1 MIPQDTVNKILDTAQ
16 IVEVVSDFVSLKRRG
31 ANYVACCPFHNEKT
45 PSFSVSPTKGIY
57 HCFGCGKTGS
67 AVRFVMEHESMSY
80 VEALKYLAKKY
91 GIEVREKEETPE
103 EIASRQRRES
113 LMLVLDY
120 TEKFFQ
126 ESLKTQE
133 GRSLGYAYF
142 KSRGLEDATIEK
154 YGLGW
159 SPMKGTA
166 LCEKAVEDGYKPE
179 YLVATGVCIQRD
191 DGSLVDKFRERAMFP
206 IHTVSG
212 RIIGFGG
219 RTLRSDYKERNIGKY
234 VNSPQTEVYDKR
246 TTLYGIYF
254 AKSEIVRKDRCILV
268 EGYLD
273 VLSMHQLGITNVVA
287 SSGTSLTVEQVNL
300 IRKFTENVTIM
311 YDGDAAGIH
320 AAERGIGLCLKG
332 GLNVRVV
339 LIPDGDDPDSFAR
352 KHTLEEVKA
361 FIEEH
366 EQDFISYRTD
376 QLIGDAGNDPIRRAN
391 LVNEIAGTLA
401 LIPDQV
407 KKAMYV
413 QDVSAKFNIDESLVY
428 SKINDAVRT
437 MREEEKKEEMR
448 RQRADA
454 QDGRMTGNIVPGQG
468 NTGPGQDNAGPAS
481 GDAVLPGAYDRDNA
495 VIDSGMS
502 RGNDGPD
509 SGMDR
514 NIAPGARPLY
524 EDPLLLPS
532 EKELTGLILNHGLS
546 LLEFESDSEYFD
558 SQGCVTVADFIR
570 DALEADGHEFG
581 NTILRKIY
589 NEYFD
594 FYDSNPDMTQ
604 DDIVRTMLNGE
615 DTRLADEVASMLSM
629 KHELTVKGLRNS
641 MTATSSF
648 LVMTVPKA
656 ILVYKLLRVKKK
668 EIELAESLQRLRRE
682 DGDNIKEQFEILQQ
696 VQKVNMIRKTIS
708 ERLGR
713 VQ

>member
-120 TEKFFQ
+120 TERFFQ
-126 ESLKTQE
+126 ESLRTQE
-133 GRSLGYAYF
+133 GRNLGYAYF
-142 KSRGLEDATIEK
+142 KSRGLEDSTIEK

-179 YLVATGVCIQRD
+179 YLVATGVCIQKD
-191 DGSLVDKFRERAMFP
+191 DGTLVDKFRERAMFP

-234 VNSPQTEVYDKR
+234 VNSPQTEVYDKK

-254 AKSEIVRKDRCILV
+254 AKSEIARRDRCILV

-287 SSGTSLTVEQVNL
+287 SSGTSLTVEQVSL

-352 KHTLEEVKA
+352 KHTLEEVKS
-361 FIEEH
+361 FIEEN
-366 EQDFISYRTD
+366 ERDFISYRTD
-376 QLIGDAGNDPIRRAN
+376 QLIGDAGSDPVRRSN

-407 KKAMYV
+407 KRAMYV
-413 QDVSAKFNIDESLVY
+413 QDVSTKFNIDESLVY
-428 SKINDAVRT
+428 SKINDAVRA
-437 MREEEKKEEMR
+437 MREEERKEEMR
-448 RQRADA
+448 RQRALEAGSQASAEGGIEDGEQPAGGDGNNAGGDA
-454 QDGRMTGNIVPGQG
+454 
-468 NTGPGQDNAGPAS
+468 GQDRDFNLPGNAG
-481 GDAVLPGAYDRDNA
+481 GA
-495 VIDSGMS
+495 
-502 RGNDGPD
+502 
-509 SGMDR
+509 
-514 NIAPGARPLY
+514 APKPEPLY

-532 EKELTGLILNHGLS
+532 EKELAGLILNHGMS
-546 LLEFESDSEYFD
+546 ELEFETDSEYYDPEGF
-558 SQGCVTVADFIR
+558 VTVADFIR
-570 DALEADGHEFG
+570 DALEVDGHQFS
-581 NTILRKIY
+581 NSIMRKIY
-589 NEYFD
+589 DEYFD
-594 FYDSNPDMTQ
+594 LYDSSPDMTQ
-604 DDIVRTMLNGE
+604 EDIVRTILNGE
-615 DTRLADEVASMLSM
+615 DTRLADEAASMLSM
-629 KHELTVKGLRNS
+629 RHELTVKDLLNS
-641 MTATSSF
+641 MPATSSF
-648 LVMTVPKA
+648 LVRTVPKA
-656 ILVYKLLRVKKK
+656 ILVYKLLRVKKQ
-668 EIELAESLQRLRRE
+668 ELELAAALQKLRRQG
-682 DGDNIKEQFEILQQ
+682 GDNIKEQFGILQQ
-696 VQKVNMIRKTIS
+696 VQKVNMMRKNIS

>member
-91 GIEVREKEETPE
+91 GIEVREKEETAE

-120 TEKFFQ
+120 TERFFQ
-126 ESLKTQE
+126 ESLRTQE
-133 GRSLGYAYF
+133 GRNLGYAYF
-142 KSRGLEDATIEK
+142 KSRGLEDSTIEK

-179 YLVATGVCIQRD
+179 YLVATGVCIQKD
-191 DGSLVDKFRERAMFP
+191 DGTLVDKFRERAMFP

-234 VNSPQTEVYDKR
+234 VNSPQTEVYDKK

-254 AKSEIVRKDRCILV
+254 AKSEIARRDRCILV

-287 SSGTSLTVEQVNL
+287 SSGTSLTVEQVSL

-352 KHTLEEVKA
+352 KHTLEEVKSY
-361 FIEEH
+361 IEEN
-366 EQDFISYRTD
+366 ERDFISYRTD
-376 QLIGDAGNDPIRRAN
+376 QLIGDAGSDPVRRSN

-407 KKAMYV
+407 KRAMYV
-413 QDVSAKFNIDESLVY
+413 QDVSTKFNIDESLVY
-428 SKINDAVRT
+428 SKINDAVRA
-437 MREEEKKEEMR
+437 MREEERKEEMR
-448 RQRADA
+448 RQRALEAGSQASAEGGIEDGAQPAGGDGNNAGGDA
-454 QDGRMTGNIVPGQG
+454 
-468 NTGPGQDNAGPAS
+468 GQDRDFNLSGNAG
-481 GDAVLPGAYDRDNA
+481 GA
-495 VIDSGMS
+495 
-502 RGNDGPD
+502 
-509 SGMDR
+509 
-514 NIAPGARPLY
+514 APKPEPLY

-532 EKELTGLILNHGLS
+532 EKELAGLILNHGMS
-546 LLEFESDSEYFD
+546 ELEFETDSEYYDPEGF
-558 SQGCVTVADFIR
+558 VTVADFIR
-570 DALEADGHEFG
+570 DALEVDGHQFS
-581 NTILRKIY
+581 NSIMRKIY
-589 NEYFD
+589 DEYFD
-594 FYDSNPDMTQ
+594 LYDSSPDMTQ
-604 DDIVRTMLNGE
+604 EDIVRTILNGE
-615 DTRLADEVASMLSM
+615 DTRLADEAASMLSM
-629 KHELTVKGLRNS
+629 RHELTVKDLLNS

-648 LVMTVPKA
+648 LVRTVPKA
-656 ILVYKLLRVKKK
+656 ILVYKLLRVKKQ
-668 EIELAESLQRLRRE
+668 ELELAAALQKLRRQG
-682 DGDNIKEQFEILQQ
+682 GDNIKEQFGILQQ
-696 VQKVNMIRKTIS
+696 VQKVNMMRKKIS

>member
-91 GIEVREKEETPE
+91 GIEVREKEETAE

-120 TEKFFQ
+120 TERFFQ
-126 ESLKTQE
+126 ESLRTQE
-133 GRSLGYAYF
+133 GRNLGYAYF
-142 KSRGLEDATIEK
+142 KSRGLEDSTIEK

-179 YLVATGVCIQRD
+179 YLVATGVCIQKD
-191 DGSLVDKFRERAMFP
+191 DGTLVDKFRERAMFP

-234 VNSPQTEVYDKR
+234 VNSPQTEVYDKK

-254 AKSEIVRKDRCILV
+254 AKSEIARRDRCILV

-287 SSGTSLTVEQVNL
+287 SSGTSLTVEQVSL

-352 KHTLEEVKA
+352 KHTLEEVKS
-361 FIEEH
+361 FIEEN
-366 EQDFISYRTD
+366 ERDFISYRTD
-376 QLIGDAGNDPIRRAN
+376 QLIGDAGSDPVRRSN

-407 KKAMYV
+407 KRAMYV
-413 QDVSAKFNIDESLVY
+413 QDVSTKFNIDESLVY
-428 SKINDAVRT
+428 SKINDAVRA
-437 MREEEKKEEMR
+437 MREEERKEEMR
-448 RQRADA
+448 RQRALEAGSQASAEGGIEDGAQPAGGDGNNAGGDA
-454 QDGRMTGNIVPGQG
+454 
-468 NTGPGQDNAGPAS
+468 GQDRDFNLSGNAG
-481 GDAVLPGAYDRDNA
+481 GAA
-495 VIDSGMS
+495 QK
-502 RGNDGPD
+502 PE
-509 SGMDR
+509 
-514 NIAPGARPLY
+514 PLY

-532 EKELTGLILNHGLS
+532 EKELAGLILNHGMS
-546 LLEFESDSEYFD
+546 ELEFETDSEYYDPEGF
-558 SQGCVTVADFIR
+558 VTVADFIR
-570 DALEADGHEFG
+570 DALEVDGHQFS
-581 NTILRKIY
+581 NSIMRKIY
-589 NEYFD
+589 DEYFD
-594 FYDSNPDMTQ
+594 LYDSSPDMTQ
-604 DDIVRTMLNGE
+604 EDIVRTILNGE
-615 DTRLADEVASMLSM
+615 DTSLADEAASMLSM
-629 KHELTVKGLRNS
+629 RHELTVKDLLNS

-648 LVMTVPKA
+648 LVRTVPKA
-656 ILVYKLLRVKKK
+656 ILVYKLLRVKKQ
-668 EIELAESLQRLRRE
+668 ELELAAALQKLRRQG
-682 DGDNIKEQFEILQQ
+682 GDNIKEQFGILQQ
-696 VQKVNMIRKTIS
+696 VQKVNMMRKNIS

>member
-16 IVEVVSDFVSLKRRG
+16 IVEVISDFVSLKRRG

-126 ESLKTQE
+126 ESLRTQE
-133 GRSLGYAYF
+133 GRNLGYAYF
-142 KSRGLEDATIEK
+142 KSRGLEDSTIEK

-166 LCEKAVEDGYKPE
+166 LCEKAIEDGYKPE
-179 YLVATGVCIQRD
+179 YLVATGVCIQKD

-254 AKSEIVRKDRCILV
+254 AKSEIARRDRCILV

-352 KHTLEEVKA
+352 KHTLEEVKS
-361 FIEEH
+361 FIEEN
-366 EQDFISYRTD
+366 ERDFISYRTD
-376 QLIGDAGNDPIRRAN
+376 QLIGDAGSDPVRRSN

-407 KKAMYV
+407 KRAMYV
-413 QDVSAKFNIDESLVY
+413 QDVSVKFNIDESLVY
-428 SKINDAVRT
+428 SKINEAVRA
-437 MREEEKKEEMR
+437 MREEERKEEMR
-448 RQRADA
+448 RQRALEAGSQASAEGGIEDGAQPAGGDGYNAGGDA
-454 QDGRMTGNIVPGQG
+454 
-468 NTGPGQDNAGPAS
+468 GQDRGYNLSGNAG
-481 GDAVLPGAYDRDNA
+481 GA
-495 VIDSGMS
+495 
-502 RGNDGPD
+502 
-509 SGMDR
+509 
-514 NIAPGARPLY
+514 APRPEPLY

-532 EKELTGLILNHGLS
+532 EKELTGLILNHGMS
-546 LLEFESDSEYFD
+546 ELEFETDSEYYDPEGF
-558 SQGCVTVADFIR
+558 VTVADFIR
-570 DALEADGHEFG
+570 DGLEVDGHQFS
-581 NTILRKIY
+581 NSIMRKIY
-589 NEYFD
+589 DEYFD
-594 FYDSNPDMTQ
+594 LYDSSPDMTQ
-604 DDIVRTMLNGE
+604 EDIVRTILNGE
-615 DTRLADEVASMLSM
+615 DTLVADEAASMLSM
-629 KHELTVKGLRNS
+629 KHELTVSGLRNS

-648 LVMTVPKA
+648 LVLTVPKA
-656 ILVYKLLRVKKK
+656 ILVYKLQRVKKQ
-668 EIELAESLQRLRRE
+668 ELELASALQKLRKQG
-682 DGDNIKEQFEILQQ
+682 GDNIREQFDILQQ
-696 VQKVNMIRKTIS
+696 VQKLNNIRKTIS

>member
-91 GIEVREKEETPE
+91 GIEVREKEETAE

-120 TEKFFQ
+120 TERFFQ
-126 ESLKTQE
+126 ESLRTQE
-133 GRSLGYAYF
+133 GRNLGYAYF
-142 KSRGLEDATIEK
+142 KSRGLEDSTIEK

-166 LCEKAVEDGYKPE
+166 LCEKALEDGYKPE
-179 YLVATGVCIQRD
+179 YLVATGVCIQKD
-191 DGSLVDKFRERAMFP
+191 DGTLVDKFRERAMFP

-234 VNSPQTEVYDKR
+234 VNSPQTEVYDKK

-254 AKSEIVRKDRCILV
+254 AKSEIARRDRCILV

-287 SSGTSLTVEQVNL
+287 SSGTSLTVEQVSL

-352 KHTLEEVKA
+352 KHTLEEVKS
-361 FIEEH
+361 FIEEN
-366 EQDFISYRTD
+366 ERDFISYRTD
-376 QLIGDAGNDPIRRAN
+376 QLIGDAGSDPVRRSN

-407 KKAMYV
+407 KRAMYV
-413 QDVSAKFNIDESLVY
+413 QDVSTKFNIDESLVY
-428 SKINDAVRT
+428 SKINDAVRA
-437 MREEEKKEEMR
+437 MREEERKEEMR
-448 RQRADA
+448 RQRALEAGSQASAEGGIEDGAQPAGGDGNNAGGDA
-454 QDGRMTGNIVPGQG
+454 
-468 NTGPGQDNAGPAS
+468 GQDRDFNLPGNAG
-481 GDAVLPGAYDRDNA
+481 GA
-495 VIDSGMS
+495 
-502 RGNDGPD
+502 
-509 SGMDR
+509 
-514 NIAPGARPLY
+514 APKPEPLY

-532 EKELTGLILNHGLS
+532 EKELAGLILNHGMS
-546 LLEFESDSEYFD
+546 ELEFETDSEYYDPEGF
-558 SQGCVTVADFIR
+558 VTVADFIR
-570 DALEADGHEFG
+570 DALEVDGHQFS
-581 NTILRKIY
+581 NSIMRKIY
-589 NEYFD
+589 DEYFD
-594 FYDSNPDMTQ
+594 LYDSSPDMTQ
-604 DDIVRTMLNGE
+604 EDIVRTILNGE
-615 DTRLADEVASMLSM
+615 DTRLADEAASMLSM
-629 KHELTVKGLRNS
+629 RHELTVKDLLNS

-648 LVMTVPKA
+648 LVRTVPKA
-656 ILVYKLLRVKKK
+656 ILVYKLLRVKKQ
-668 EIELAESLQRLRRE
+668 ELELAAALQKLRRQG
-682 DGDNIKEQFEILQQ
+682 GDNIKEQFGILQQ
-696 VQKVNMIRKTIS
+696 VQKVNMMRKKIS

>member
-16 IVEVVSDFVSLKRRG
+16 IVEVISDFVSLKRRG

-91 GIEVREKEETPE
+91 GIEVREKEETAE

-120 TEKFFQ
+120 TERFFQ
-126 ESLKTQE
+126 ESLRTQE
-133 GRSLGYAYF
+133 GRNLGYAYF
-142 KSRGLEDATIEK
+142 KSRGLEDSTIEK

-166 LCEKAVEDGYKPE
+166 LCEKAIEDGYKPE
-179 YLVATGVCIQRD
+179 YLVATGVCIQKD
-191 DGSLVDKFRERAMFP
+191 DGTLVDKFRERAMFP

-234 VNSPQTEVYDKR
+234 VNSPQTEVYDKK

-254 AKSEIVRKDRCILV
+254 AKSEIARRDRCILV

-287 SSGTSLTVEQVNL
+287 SSGTSLTVEQVSL

-352 KHTLEEVKA
+352 KHTLEEVKS
-361 FIEEH
+361 FIEEN
-366 EQDFISYRTD
+366 ERDFISYRTD
-376 QLIGDAGNDPIRRAN
+376 QLIGDAGSDPVRRSN

-407 KKAMYV
+407 KRAMYV
-413 QDVSAKFNIDESLVY
+413 QDVSTKFNIDESLVY
-428 SKINDAVRT
+428 SKINDAVRA
-437 MREEEKKEEMR
+437 MREEERKEEMR
-448 RQRADA
+448 RQRALEAGSQASAEGGIEDGAQPAGGDGNNAGGDA
-454 QDGRMTGNIVPGQG
+454 
-468 NTGPGQDNAGPAS
+468 GQDRDFNLSGNAG
-481 GDAVLPGAYDRDNA
+481 GA
-495 VIDSGMS
+495 
-502 RGNDGPD
+502 
-509 SGMDR
+509 
-514 NIAPGARPLY
+514 APKPEPLY

-532 EKELTGLILNHGLS
+532 EKELAGLILNHGMS
-546 LLEFESDSEYFD
+546 ELEFETDSEYYDPEGF
-558 SQGCVTVADFIR
+558 VTVADFIR
-570 DALEADGHEFG
+570 DALEVDGHQFS
-581 NTILRKIY
+581 NSIMRKIY
-589 NEYFD
+589 DEYFD
-594 FYDSNPDMTQ
+594 LYDSSPDMTQ
-604 DDIVRTMLNGE
+604 EDIVRTILNGE
-615 DTRLADEVASMLSM
+615 DTRLADEAASMLSM
-629 KHELTVKGLRNS
+629 RHELTVKDLLNS

-648 LVMTVPKA
+648 LVRTVPKA
-656 ILVYKLLRVKKK
+656 ILVYKLLRVKKQ
-668 EIELAESLQRLRRE
+668 ELELAAALQKLRRQG
-682 DGDNIKEQFEILQQ
+682 GDNIKEQFGILQQ
-696 VQKVNMIRKTIS
+696 VQKVNMMRKNIS

>member
-91 GIEVREKEETPE
+91 GIEVREKEETAE

-120 TEKFFQ
+120 TERFFQ
-126 ESLKTQE
+126 ESLRTQE
-133 GRSLGYAYF
+133 GRNLGYAYF
-142 KSRGLEDATIEK
+142 KSRGLEDSTIEK

-179 YLVATGVCIQRD
+179 YLVATGVCIQKD
-191 DGSLVDKFRERAMFP
+191 DGTLVDKFRERAMFP

-234 VNSPQTEVYDKR
+234 VNSPQTEVYDKK

-254 AKSEIVRKDRCILV
+254 AKSEIARRDRCILV

-287 SSGTSLTVEQVNL
+287 SSGTSLTVEQVSL

-352 KHTLEEVKA
+352 KHTLEEVKS
-361 FIEEH
+361 FIEEN
-366 EQDFISYRTD
+366 ERDFISYRTD
-376 QLIGDAGNDPIRRAN
+376 QLIGDAGSDPVRRSN

-407 KKAMYV
+407 KRAMYV
-413 QDVSAKFNIDESLVY
+413 QDVSTKFNIDESLVY
-428 SKINDAVRT
+428 SKINDAVRA
-437 MREEEKKEEMR
+437 MREEERKEEMR
-448 RQRADA
+448 RQRALEAGSQASAEGGIEDGAQPAGGDGNNAGVDA
-454 QDGRMTGNIVPGQG
+454 
-468 NTGPGQDNAGPAS
+468 GQDRDFNLSGNAG
-481 GDAVLPGAYDRDNA
+481 GA
-495 VIDSGMS
+495 
-502 RGNDGPD
+502 
-509 SGMDR
+509 
-514 NIAPGARPLY
+514 APKPEPLY

-532 EKELTGLILNHGLS
+532 EKELAGLILNHGMS
-546 LLEFESDSEYFD
+546 ELEFETDSEYYDPEGF
-558 SQGCVTVADFIR
+558 VTVADFIR
-570 DALEADGHEFG
+570 DALEVDGHQFS
-581 NTILRKIY
+581 NSIMRKIY
-589 NEYFD
+589 DEYFD
-594 FYDSNPDMTQ
+594 LYDSSPDMTQ
-604 DDIVRTMLNGE
+604 EDIVRTILNGE
-615 DTRLADEVASMLSM
+615 DTRLADEAASMLSM
-629 KHELTVKGLRNS
+629 RHELTVKDLLNS

-648 LVMTVPKA
+648 LVRTVPKA
-656 ILVYKLLRVKKK
+656 ILVYKLLRVKKQ
-668 EIELAESLQRLRRE
+668 ELELAAALQKLRRQG
-682 DGDNIKEQFEILQQ
+682 GDNIKEQFGILQQ
-696 VQKVNMIRKTIS
+696 VQKVNMMRKKIS
-708 ERLGR
+708 ELLGR

>member
-16 IVEVVSDFVSLKRRG
+16 IVEVISDFVSLKRRG

-120 TEKFFQ
+120 TERFFQ
-126 ESLKTQE
+126 ESLRTQE
-133 GRSLGYAYF
+133 GRNLGYAYF
-142 KSRGLEDATIEK
+142 KSRGLEDSTIEK

-166 LCEKAVEDGYKPE
+166 LCEKAIEDGYKPE
-179 YLVATGVCIQRD
+179 YLVATGVCIQKD

-254 AKSEIVRKDRCILV
+254 AKSEIARRDRCILV

-352 KHTLEEVKA
+352 KHTLEEVKS
-361 FIEEH
+361 FIEEN
-366 EQDFISYRTD
+366 ERDFISYRTD
-376 QLIGDAGNDPIRRAN
+376 QLIGDAGSDPVRRSN

-407 KKAMYV
+407 KRAMYV
-413 QDVSAKFNIDESLVY
+413 QDVSVKFNIDESLVY
-428 SKINDAVRT
+428 SKINEAVRA
-437 MREEEKKEEMR
+437 MREEERKEEMR
-448 RQRADA
+448 RQRALEAGSQASAEGGIGDGLQPAGGDGYNAGGDA
-454 QDGRMTGNIVPGQG
+454 
-468 NTGPGQDNAGPAS
+468 GQDRGYNLSGNAG
-481 GDAVLPGAYDRDNA
+481 GA
-495 VIDSGMS
+495 
-502 RGNDGPD
+502 
-509 SGMDR
+509 
-514 NIAPGARPLY
+514 APRPEPLY

-532 EKELTGLILNHGLS
+532 EKELTGLILNHGMS
-546 LLEFESDSEYFD
+546 ELEFETDSEYYDPEGF
-558 SQGCVTVADFIR
+558 VTVADFIR
-570 DALEADGHEFG
+570 DGLEVDGHQFS
-581 NTILRKIY
+581 NSIMRKIY
-589 NEYFD
+589 DEYFD
-594 FYDSNPDMTQ
+594 LYDSSPDMTQ
-604 DDIVRTMLNGE
+604 EDIVRTILNGE
-615 DTRLADEVASMLSM
+615 DTLVADEAASMLSM
-629 KHELTVKGLRNS
+629 KHELTVSGLRNS

-648 LVMTVPKA
+648 LVLTVPKA
-656 ILVYKLLRVKKK
+656 ILVYKLQRVKKQ
-668 EIELAESLQRLRRE
+668 ELELAAALQKLRKQG
-682 DGDNIKEQFEILQQ
+682 GDNIREQFDILQQ
-696 VQKVNMIRKTIS
+696 VQKLNNIRKTIS

>member
-91 GIEVREKEETPE
+91 GIEVREKEETAE

-120 TEKFFQ
+120 TERFFQ
-126 ESLKTQE
+126 ESLRTQE
-133 GRSLGYAYF
+133 GRNLGYAYF
-142 KSRGLEDATIEK
+142 KSRGLEDSTIEK

-179 YLVATGVCIQRD
+179 YLVATGVCIQKD
-191 DGSLVDKFRERAMFP
+191 DGTLVDKFRERAMFP

-234 VNSPQTEVYDKR
+234 VNSPQTEVYDKK

-254 AKSEIVRKDRCILV
+254 AKSEIARRDRCILV

-287 SSGTSLTVEQVNL
+287 SSGTSLTVEQVSL

-352 KHTLEEVKA
+352 KHTLEEVKS
-361 FIEEH
+361 FIEEN
-366 EQDFISYRTD
+366 ERDFISYRTD
-376 QLIGDAGNDPIRRAN
+376 QLIGDAGSDPVRRSN

-407 KKAMYV
+407 KRAMYV
-413 QDVSAKFNIDESLVY
+413 QDVSTKFNIDESLVY
-428 SKINDAVRT
+428 SKINEAVRA
-437 MREEEKKEEMR
+437 MREEERKEEMR
-448 RQRADA
+448 RQRALEAGSQASAEGGIEDGAQPAGGDGNNAGGDA
-454 QDGRMTGNIVPGQG
+454 
-468 NTGPGQDNAGPAS
+468 GQDRDFNLPGNAG
-481 GDAVLPGAYDRDNA
+481 GA
-495 VIDSGMS
+495 
-502 RGNDGPD
+502 
-509 SGMDR
+509 
-514 NIAPGARPLY
+514 APKPEPLY

-532 EKELTGLILNHGLS
+532 EKELAGLILNHGMS
-546 LLEFESDSEYFD
+546 ELEFETDSEYYDPEGF
-558 SQGCVTVADFIR
+558 VTVADFIR
-570 DALEADGHEFG
+570 DALEVDGHQFS
-581 NTILRKIY
+581 NSIMRKIY
-589 NEYFD
+589 DEYFD
-594 FYDSNPDMTQ
+594 LYDSSPDMTQ
-604 DDIVRTMLNGE
+604 EDIVRTILNGE
-615 DTRLADEVASMLSM
+615 DTRLADEAASMLSM
-629 KHELTVKGLRNS
+629 RHELTVKDLLNS

-648 LVMTVPKA
+648 LVRTVPKA
-656 ILVYKLLRVKKK
+656 ILVYKLLRVKKQ
-668 EIELAESLQRLRRE
+668 ELELAAALQKLRRQG
-682 DGDNIKEQFEILQQ
+682 GDNIKEQFGILQQ
-696 VQKVNMIRKTIS
+696 VQKVNMMRKNIS

>member
-16 IVEVVSDFVSLKRRG
+16 IVEVISDFVSLKRRG

-91 GIEVREKEETPE
+91 GIEVREKEETAE

-120 TEKFFQ
+120 TERFFQ
-126 ESLKTQE
+126 ESLRTQE
-133 GRSLGYAYF
+133 GRNLGYAYF
-142 KSRGLEDATIEK
+142 KSRGLEDSTIEK

-179 YLVATGVCIQRD
+179 YLVATGVCIQKD
-191 DGSLVDKFRERAMFP
+191 DGTLVDKFRERAMFP

-234 VNSPQTEVYDKR
+234 VNSPQTEVYDKK

-254 AKSEIVRKDRCILV
+254 AKSEIARRDRCILV

-287 SSGTSLTVEQVNL
+287 SSGTSLTVEQVSL

-352 KHTLEEVKA
+352 KHTLEEVKS
-361 FIEEH
+361 FIEEN
-366 EQDFISYRTD
+366 ERDFISYRTD
-376 QLIGDAGNDPIRRAN
+376 QLIGDAGSDPVRRSN

-407 KKAMYV
+407 KRAMYV
-413 QDVSAKFNIDESLVY
+413 QDVSTKFNIDESLVY
-428 SKINDAVRT
+428 SKINDAVRA
-437 MREEEKKEEMR
+437 MREEERKEEMR
-448 RQRADA
+448 RQRALEAGSQASAEGGIEDGAQPAGGDGNNAGGDA
-454 QDGRMTGNIVPGQG
+454 
-468 NTGPGQDNAGPAS
+468 GQDRDFNLPGNAG
-481 GDAVLPGAYDRDNA
+481 GA
-495 VIDSGMS
+495 
-502 RGNDGPD
+502 
-509 SGMDR
+509 
-514 NIAPGARPLY
+514 APKPEPLY

-532 EKELTGLILNHGLS
+532 EKELAGLILNHGMS
-546 LLEFESDSEYFD
+546 ELEFETDSEYYDPEGF
-558 SQGCVTVADFIR
+558 VTVADFIR
-570 DALEADGHEFG
+570 DALEVDGHQFS
-581 NTILRKIY
+581 NSIMRKIY
-589 NEYFD
+589 DEYFD
-594 FYDSNPDMTQ
+594 LYDSSPDMTQ
-604 DDIVRTMLNGE
+604 EDIVRTILNGE
-615 DTRLADEVASMLSM
+615 DTRLADEAASMLSM
-629 KHELTVKGLRNS
+629 GHELTVKDLLNS

-648 LVMTVPKA
+648 LVRTVPKA
-656 ILVYKLLRVKKK
+656 ILVYKLLRVKKQ
-668 EIELAESLQRLRRE
+668 ELELAAALQKLRRQG
-682 DGDNIKEQFEILQQ
+682 GDNIKEQFGILQQ
-696 VQKVNMIRKTIS
+696 VQKVNMMRKNIS

>member
-120 TEKFFQ
+120 TERFFQ
-126 ESLKTQE
+126 ESLRTQE
-133 GRSLGYAYF
+133 GRNLGYAYF
-142 KSRGLEDATIEK
+142 KSRGLEDSTIEK

-166 LCEKAVEDGYKPE
+166 LCEKALEEGYKPE
-179 YLVATGVCIQRD
+179 YLVATGVCIQKD
-191 DGSLVDKFRERAMFP
+191 AGTLVDKFRERAMFP

-234 VNSPQTEVYDKR
+234 VNSPQTEVYDKK

-254 AKSEIVRKDRCILV
+254 AKSEIARRDRCILV

-287 SSGTSLTVEQVNL
+287 SSGTSLTVEQVSL

-352 KHTLEEVKA
+352 KHTLEEVKS
-361 FIEEH
+361 FIEEN
-366 EQDFISYRTD
+366 ERDFISYRTD
-376 QLIGDAGNDPIRRAN
+376 QLIGDAGSDPVRRSN

-407 KKAMYV
+407 KRAMYV
-413 QDVSAKFNIDESLVY
+413 QDVSTKFNIDESLVY
-428 SKINDAVRT
+428 SKINDAVRA
-437 MREEEKKEEMR
+437 MREEERKEEMR
-448 RQRADA
+448 RQRALEAGLHTSAEGGMEDGAQPAGGDGYNAGGDA
-454 QDGRMTGNIVPGQG
+454 
-468 NTGPGQDNAGPAS
+468 GQDRDFNLPGNAG
-481 GDAVLPGAYDRDNA
+481 GA
-495 VIDSGMS
+495 
-502 RGNDGPD
+502 
-509 SGMDR
+509 
-514 NIAPGARPLY
+514 APKPEPLY

-532 EKELTGLILNHGLS
+532 EKELAGLILNHGMS
-546 LLEFESDSEYFD
+546 ELEFETDSEYYDPEGF
-558 SQGCVTVADFIR
+558 VTVADFIR
-570 DALEADGHEFG
+570 DALEVDGHQFS
-581 NTILRKIY
+581 NSILRKIY
-589 NEYFD
+589 DEYFD
-594 FYDSNPDMTQ
+594 LYDSSPDMTQ
-604 DDIVRTMLNGE
+604 EDIVRTILNGE
-615 DTRLADEVASMLSM
+615 DTRLADEAASMLSM
-629 KHELTVKGLRNS
+629 RHELTVKDLLNS

-648 LVMTVPKA
+648 LVRTVPKA
-656 ILVYKLLRVKKK
+656 ILVYKLLRVKKQ
-668 EIELAESLQRLRRE
+668 ELELAAALQKLRRQG
-682 DGDNIKEQFEILQQ
+682 GDNIREQFGILQQ
-696 VQKVNMIRKTIS
+696 VQKVNMMRKKIS
-708 ERLGR
+708 ELLGR

>member
-120 TEKFFQ
+120 TERFFQ
-126 ESLKTQE
+126 ESLRTQE
-133 GRSLGYAYF
+133 GRNLGYAYF
-142 KSRGLEDATIEK
+142 KSRGLEDSTIEK

-179 YLVATGVCIQRD
+179 YLVATGVCIQKD
-191 DGSLVDKFRERAMFP
+191 DGTLVDKFRERAMFP

-234 VNSPQTEVYDKR
+234 VNSPQTEVYDKK

-254 AKSEIVRKDRCILV
+254 AKSEIARRDRCILV

-287 SSGTSLTVEQVNL
+287 SSGTSLTVEQVSL

-352 KHTLEEVKA
+352 KHTLEEVKS
-361 FIEEH
+361 FIEEN
-366 EQDFISYRTD
+366 ERDFISYRTD
-376 QLIGDAGNDPIRRAN
+376 QLIGDAGSDPVRRSN

-407 KKAMYV
+407 KRAMYV
-413 QDVSAKFNIDESLVY
+413 QDVSTKFNIDESLVY
-428 SKINDAVRT
+428 SKINDAVRA
-437 MREEEKKEEMR
+437 MREEERKEEMR
-448 RQRADA
+448 RQRALEAGSQASAEGGIEDGA
-454 QDGRMTGNIVPGQG
+454 QPAGGDVN
-468 NTGPGQDNAGPAS
+468 NTGGDAGQDRDFNLSGNAG
-481 GDAVLPGAYDRDNA
+481 GA
-495 VIDSGMS
+495 
-502 RGNDGPD
+502 
-509 SGMDR
+509 
-514 NIAPGARPLY
+514 APKPEPLY

-532 EKELTGLILNHGLS
+532 EKELAGLILNHGMS
-546 LLEFESDSEYFD
+546 ELEFETDSEYYDPEGF
-558 SQGCVTVADFIR
+558 VTVADFIR
-570 DALEADGHEFG
+570 DALEVDGHQFS
-581 NTILRKIY
+581 NSIMRKIY
-589 NEYFD
+589 DEYFD
-594 FYDSNPDMTQ
+594 LYDSSPDMTQ
-604 DDIVRTMLNGE
+604 EDIVRTILNGE
-615 DTRLADEVASMLSM
+615 DTRLADEAASMLSM
-629 KHELTVKGLRNS
+629 RHELTVKDLLNS

-648 LVMTVPKA
+648 LVRTVPKA
-656 ILVYKLLRVKKK
+656 ILVYKLLRVKKQ
-668 EIELAESLQRLRRE
+668 ELELAAALQKLRRQG
-682 DGDNIKEQFEILQQ
+682 GDNIKEQFGILQQ
-696 VQKVNMIRKTIS
+696 VQKVNMMRKNIS

>member
-16 IVEVVSDFVSLKRRG
+16 IVEVISDFVSLKRRG

-126 ESLKTQE
+126 ESLRTQE
-133 GRSLGYAYF
+133 GRNLGYAYF
-142 KSRGLEDATIEK
+142 KSRGLEDSTIEK

-166 LCEKAVEDGYKPE
+166 LCEKAIEDGYKPE
-179 YLVATGVCIQRD
+179 YLVATGVCIQKD
-191 DGSLVDKFRERAMFP
+191 DGTLVDKFRERAMFP

-254 AKSEIVRKDRCILV
+254 AKSEIARRDRCILV

-352 KHTLEEVKA
+352 KHTLEEVKS
-361 FIEEH
+361 FIEEN
-366 EQDFISYRTD
+366 ERDFISYRTD
-376 QLIGDAGNDPIRRAN
+376 QLIGDAGSDPVRRSN

-407 KKAMYV
+407 KRAMYV
-413 QDVSAKFNIDESLVY
+413 QDVSVKFNIDESLVY
-428 SKINDAVRT
+428 SKINEAVRA
-437 MREEEKKEEMR
+437 MREEERKEEMR
-448 RQRADA
+448 RQRALEAGSQASAEGGIGDGAQPAGGDGYNAGGDA
-454 QDGRMTGNIVPGQG
+454 
-468 NTGPGQDNAGPAS
+468 GQDRGYNLSGNAG
-481 GDAVLPGAYDRDNA
+481 GA
-495 VIDSGMS
+495 
-502 RGNDGPD
+502 
-509 SGMDR
+509 
-514 NIAPGARPLY
+514 APRPEPLY

-532 EKELTGLILNHGLS
+532 EKELTGLILNHGMS
-546 LLEFESDSEYFD
+546 ELEFETDSEYYDPEGF
-558 SQGCVTVADFIR
+558 VTVADFIR
-570 DALEADGHEFG
+570 DGLEVDGHQFS
-581 NTILRKIY
+581 NSIMRKIY
-589 NEYFD
+589 DEYFD
-594 FYDSNPDMTQ
+594 LYDSSPDMTQ
-604 DDIVRTMLNGE
+604 EDIVRTILNGE
-615 DTRLADEVASMLSM
+615 DTLVADEAASMLSM
-629 KHELTVKGLRNS
+629 KHELTVSGLRNS

-648 LVMTVPKA
+648 LVLTVPKA
-656 ILVYKLLRVKKK
+656 ILVYKLQRVKKQ
-668 EIELAESLQRLRRE
+668 ELELASALQKLRKQG
-682 DGDNIKEQFEILQQ
+682 GDNIREQFDILQQ
-696 VQKVNMIRKTIS
+696 VQKLNNIRKTIS

>member
-120 TEKFFQ
+120 TERFFQ
-126 ESLKTQE
+126 ESLRTQE
-133 GRSLGYAYF
+133 GRNLGYAYF
-142 KSRGLEDATIEK
+142 KSRGLEDSTIEK

-179 YLVATGVCIQRD
+179 YLVATGVCIQKD
-191 DGSLVDKFRERAMFP
+191 DGTLVDKFRERAMFP

-234 VNSPQTEVYDKR
+234 VNSPQTEVYDKK

-254 AKSEIVRKDRCILV
+254 AKSEIARRDRCILV

-287 SSGTSLTVEQVNL
+287 SSGTSLTVEQVSL

-352 KHTLEEVKA
+352 KHTLEEVKS
-361 FIEEH
+361 FIEEN
-366 EQDFISYRTD
+366 ERDFISYRTD
-376 QLIGDAGNDPIRRAN
+376 QLIGDAGSDPVRRSN

-407 KKAMYV
+407 KRAMYV
-413 QDVSAKFNIDESLVY
+413 QDVSTKFNIDESLVY
-428 SKINDAVRT
+428 SKINDAVRA
-437 MREEEKKEEMR
+437 MREEERKEEMR
-448 RQRADA
+448 RQRALEAGSQASAEGGIEDGA
-454 QDGRMTGNIVPGQG
+454 QPAGGDVN
-468 NTGPGQDNAGPAS
+468 NTGGDAGQDRDFNLSGNAG
-481 GDAVLPGAYDRDNA
+481 GA
-495 VIDSGMS
+495 
-502 RGNDGPD
+502 
-509 SGMDR
+509 
-514 NIAPGARPLY
+514 APKPEPLY

-532 EKELTGLILNHGLS
+532 EKELAGLILNHGMS
-546 LLEFESDSEYFD
+546 ELEFETDSEYYDPEGF
-558 SQGCVTVADFIR
+558 VTVADFIR
-570 DALEADGHEFG
+570 DALEVDGHQFS
-581 NTILRKIY
+581 NSIMRKIY
-589 NEYFD
+589 DEYFD
-594 FYDSNPDMTQ
+594 LYDSSPDMTQ
-604 DDIVRTMLNGE
+604 EDIVRTILNGE
-615 DTRLADEVASMLSM
+615 DTRLADEAASMLSM
-629 KHELTVKGLRNS
+629 GHELTVKDLLNS

-648 LVMTVPKA
+648 LVRTVPKA
-656 ILVYKLLRVKKK
+656 ILVYKLLRVKKQ
-668 EIELAESLQRLRRE
+668 ELELAAALQKLRRQG
-682 DGDNIKEQFEILQQ
+682 GDNIKEQFGILQQ
-696 VQKVNMIRKTIS
+696 VQKVNMMRKNIS

>member
-91 GIEVREKEETPE
+91 GIEVREKEETAE

-120 TEKFFQ
+120 TERFFQ
-126 ESLKTQE
+126 ESLRTQE
-133 GRSLGYAYF
+133 GRNLGYAYF
-142 KSRGLEDATIEK
+142 KSRGLEDSTIEK

-179 YLVATGVCIQRD
+179 YLVATGVCIQKD
-191 DGSLVDKFRERAMFP
+191 DGTLVDKFRERAMFP

-234 VNSPQTEVYDKR
+234 VNSPQTEVYDKK

-254 AKSEIVRKDRCILV
+254 AKSEIARRDRCILV

-287 SSGTSLTVEQVNL
+287 SSGTSLTVEQVSL

-352 KHTLEEVKA
+352 KHTLEEVKS
-361 FIEEH
+361 FIEEN
-366 EQDFISYRTD
+366 ERDFISYRTD
-376 QLIGDAGNDPIRRAN
+376 QLIGDAGSDPVRRSN

-407 KKAMYV
+407 KRAMYV
-413 QDVSAKFNIDESLVY
+413 QDVSTKFNIDESLVY
-428 SKINDAVRT
+428 SKINDAVRA
-437 MREEEKKEEMR
+437 MREEERKEEMR
-448 RQRADA
+448 RQRALEAGSQASAEGGIEDGAQPAGGDGNNAGGDA
-454 QDGRMTGNIVPGQG
+454 
-468 NTGPGQDNAGPAS
+468 GQD
-481 GDAVLPGAYDRDNA
+481 RDFNL
-495 VIDSGMS
+495 S
-502 RGNDGPD
+502 GNDG
-509 SGMDR
+509 GA
-514 NIAPGARPLY
+514 APKPEPLY

-532 EKELTGLILNHGLS
+532 EKELAGLILNHGMS
-546 LLEFESDSEYFD
+546 ELEFETDSEYYDPEGF
-558 SQGCVTVADFIR
+558 VTVADFIR
-570 DALEADGHEFG
+570 DALEVDGHQFS
-581 NTILRKIY
+581 NSIMRKIY
-589 NEYFD
+589 DEYFD
-594 FYDSNPDMTQ
+594 LYDSSPDMTQ
-604 DDIVRTMLNGE
+604 EDIVRTILNGE
-615 DTRLADEVASMLSM
+615 DTRLADEAASMLSM
-629 KHELTVKGLRNS
+629 RHELTVKDLLNS

-648 LVMTVPKA
+648 LVRTVPKA

-668 EIELAESLQRLRRE
+668 ELELAAALQKLRRQG
-682 DGDNIKEQFEILQQ
+682 GDNIKEQFGILQQ
-696 VQKVNMIRKTIS
+696 VQKVNMMRKNIS

>member
-91 GIEVREKEETPE
+91 GIEVREKEETAE

-120 TEKFFQ
+120 TERFFQ
-126 ESLKTQE
+126 ESLRTQE
-133 GRSLGYAYF
+133 GRNLGYAYF
-142 KSRGLEDATIEK
+142 KSRGLEDSTIEK

-179 YLVATGVCIQRD
+179 YLVATGVCIQKD
-191 DGSLVDKFRERAMFP
+191 DGTLVDKFRERAMFP

-254 AKSEIVRKDRCILV
+254 AKSEIARRDRCILV

-287 SSGTSLTVEQVNL
+287 SSGTSLTVEQVSL

-352 KHTLEEVKA
+352 KHTLEEVKS
-361 FIEEH
+361 FIEEN
-366 EQDFISYRTD
+366 ERDFISYRTD
-376 QLIGDAGNDPIRRAN
+376 QLIGDAGSDPVRRSN

-407 KKAMYV
+407 KRAMYV
-413 QDVSAKFNIDESLVY
+413 QDVSTKFNIDESLVY
-428 SKINDAVRT
+428 SKINDAVRA
-437 MREEEKKEEMR
+437 MREEERKEEMR
-448 RQRADA
+448 RQRALEAGSQASAEGGIEDGA
-454 QDGRMTGNIVPGQG
+454 QPAGGDVN
-468 NTGPGQDNAGPAS
+468 NTGGDAGQDRDFNLSGNAG
-481 GDAVLPGAYDRDNA
+481 GA
-495 VIDSGMS
+495 
-502 RGNDGPD
+502 
-509 SGMDR
+509 
-514 NIAPGARPLY
+514 APKPEPLY

-532 EKELTGLILNHGLS
+532 EKELAGLILNHGMS
-546 LLEFESDSEYFD
+546 ELEFETDSEYYDPEGF
-558 SQGCVTVADFIR
+558 VTVADFIR
-570 DALEADGHEFG
+570 DALEVDGHQFS
-581 NTILRKIY
+581 NSIMRKIY
-589 NEYFD
+589 DEYFD
-594 FYDSNPDMTQ
+594 LYDSSPDMTQ
-604 DDIVRTMLNGE
+604 EDIVRTILNGE
-615 DTRLADEVASMLSM
+615 DTRLADEAASMLSM
-629 KHELTVKGLRNS
+629 RHELTVKDLLNS

-648 LVMTVPKA
+648 LVRTVPKA
-656 ILVYKLLRVKKK
+656 ILVYKLLRVKKQ
-668 EIELAESLQRLRRE
+668 ELELAAALQKLRRQG
-682 DGDNIKEQFEILQQ
+682 GDNIKEQFGILQQ
-696 VQKVNMIRKTIS
+696 VQKVNMMRKNIS

>member
-80 VEALKYLAKKY
+80 VEALKYLARKY
-91 GIEVREKEETPE
+91 GIEVREKEETAE

-120 TEKFFQ
+120 TERFFQ
-126 ESLKTQE
+126 ESLRTQE
-133 GRSLGYAYF
+133 GRNLGYAYF
-142 KSRGLEDATIEK
+142 KSRGLEDSTIEK

-179 YLVATGVCIQRD
+179 YLVATGVCIQKD
-191 DGSLVDKFRERAMFP
+191 DGTLVDKFRERAMFP

-234 VNSPQTEVYDKR
+234 VNSPQTEVYDKK

-254 AKSEIVRKDRCILV
+254 AKSEIARRDRCILV

-287 SSGTSLTVEQVNL
+287 SSGTSLTVEQVSL

-352 KHTLEEVKA
+352 KHTLEEVKS
-361 FIEEH
+361 FIEEN
-366 EQDFISYRTD
+366 ERDFISYRTD
-376 QLIGDAGNDPIRRAN
+376 QLIGDAGSDPVRRSN

-407 KKAMYV
+407 KRAMYV
-413 QDVSAKFNIDESLVY
+413 QDVSTKFNIDESLVY
-428 SKINDAVRT
+428 SKINDAVRA
-437 MREEEKKEEMR
+437 MREEERKEEMR
-448 RQRADA
+448 RQRALEAGSQASAEGGIEDGAQPAGGDGNNAGGDA
-454 QDGRMTGNIVPGQG
+454 
-468 NTGPGQDNAGPAS
+468 GQDRDFNLSGNAG
-481 GDAVLPGAYDRDNA
+481 GA
-495 VIDSGMS
+495 
-502 RGNDGPD
+502 
-509 SGMDR
+509 
-514 NIAPGARPLY
+514 APKPEPLY

-532 EKELTGLILNHGLS
+532 EKELAGLILNHGMS
-546 LLEFESDSEYFD
+546 ELEFETDSEYYDPEGF
-558 SQGCVTVADFIR
+558 VTVADFIR
-570 DALEADGHEFG
+570 DALEVDGHQFS
-581 NTILRKIY
+581 NSIMRKIY
-589 NEYFD
+589 DEYFD
-594 FYDSNPDMTQ
+594 LYDSSPDMTQ
-604 DDIVRTMLNGE
+604 EDIVRTILNGE
-615 DTRLADEVASMLSM
+615 DTRLADEAASMLSM
-629 KHELTVKGLRNS
+629 RHELTVKDLLNS

-648 LVMTVPKA
+648 LVRTVPKA
-656 ILVYKLLRVKKK
+656 ILVYKLLRVKKQ
-668 EIELAESLQRLRRE
+668 ELELAAALQKLRRQG
-682 DGDNIKEQFEILQQ
+682 GDNIKEQFGILQQ
-696 VQKVNMIRKTIS
+696 VQKVNMMRKNIS

>member
-16 IVEVVSDFVSLKRRG
+16 IVEVISDFVSLKRRG

-120 TEKFFQ
+120 TERFFQ
-126 ESLKTQE
+126 ESLRTHE
-133 GRSLGYAYF
+133 GRNLGYAYF
-142 KSRGLEDATIEK
+142 KSRGLEDSTIEK

-166 LCEKAVEDGYKPE
+166 LCEKAIEDGYKPE
-179 YLVATGVCIQRD
+179 YLVATGVCIQKD
-191 DGSLVDKFRERAMFP
+191 DGTLVDKFRERAMFP

-234 VNSPQTEVYDKR
+234 VNSPQTEVYDKK

-254 AKSEIVRKDRCILV
+254 AKSEIARRDRCILV

-352 KHTLEEVKA
+352 KHTLEEVKS
-361 FIEEH
+361 FIEEN
-366 EQDFISYRTD
+366 ERDFISYRTD
-376 QLIGDAGNDPIRRAN
+376 QLIGDAGSDPVRRSN

-407 KKAMYV
+407 KRAMYV
-413 QDVSAKFNIDESLVY
+413 QDVSVKFNIDESLVY
-428 SKINDAVRT
+428 SKINEAVRA
-437 MREEEKKEEMR
+437 MREEERKEEMR
-448 RQRADA
+448 RQRALEAGSQASAEGGIGDGSQPTGGDGYNAGGDA
-454 QDGRMTGNIVPGQG
+454 
-468 NTGPGQDNAGPAS
+468 GQDRGSNLSGNAG
-481 GDAVLPGAYDRDNA
+481 GA
-495 VIDSGMS
+495 
-502 RGNDGPD
+502 
-509 SGMDR
+509 
-514 NIAPGARPLY
+514 APRPEPLY

-532 EKELTGLILNHGLS
+532 EKELTGLILNHGMS
-546 LLEFESDSEYFD
+546 ELEFETDSEYYDPEGF
-558 SQGCVTVADFIR
+558 VTVADFIR
-570 DALEADGHEFG
+570 DGLEVDGHQFS
-581 NTILRKIY
+581 NSIMRKIY
-589 NEYFD
+589 DEYFD
-594 FYDSNPDMTQ
+594 LYDSSPDMTQ
-604 DDIVRTMLNGE
+604 EDIVRTILNGE
-615 DTRLADEVASMLSM
+615 DTRVADKAASMLSM
-629 KHELTVKGLRNS
+629 RHELTVSGLRNS

-648 LVMTVPKA
+648 LVLTVPKA
-656 ILVYKLLRVKKK
+656 ILVYKLQRVKKQ
-668 EIELAESLQRLRRE
+668 ELELAAALQKLRKQG
-682 DGDNIKEQFEILQQ
+682 GDNIREQFDILQQ
-696 VQKVNMIRKTIS
+696 VQKLNNIRKTIS

>member
-80 VEALKYLAKKY
+80 VEALKYLARKY
-91 GIEVREKEETPE
+91 GIEVREKEETAE

-120 TEKFFQ
+120 TERFFQ
-126 ESLKTQE
+126 ESLRTQE
-133 GRSLGYAYF
+133 GRNLGYAYF
-142 KSRGLEDATIEK
+142 KSRGMEDSTIEK

-179 YLVATGVCIQRD
+179 YLVATGVCIQKD
-191 DGSLVDKFRERAMFP
+191 DGTLVDKFRERAMFP

-234 VNSPQTEVYDKR
+234 VNSPQTEVYDKK

-254 AKSEIVRKDRCILV
+254 AKSEIARRDRCILV

-287 SSGTSLTVEQVNL
+287 SSGTSLTVEQVSL

-352 KHTLEEVKA
+352 KHTLEEVKS
-361 FIEEH
+361 FIEEN
-366 EQDFISYRTD
+366 ERDFISYRTD
-376 QLIGDAGNDPIRRAN
+376 QLIGDAGSDPVRRSN

-407 KKAMYV
+407 KRAMYV
-413 QDVSAKFNIDESLVY
+413 QDVSTKFNIDESLVY
-428 SKINDAVRT
+428 SKINDAVRA
-437 MREEEKKEEMR
+437 MREEERKEEMR
-448 RQRADA
+448 RQRALEAGSQASAEGGIEDGAQPAGGDGNNAGGDA
-454 QDGRMTGNIVPGQG
+454 
-468 NTGPGQDNAGPAS
+468 GQDRDFNLPGNAG
-481 GDAVLPGAYDRDNA
+481 GA
-495 VIDSGMS
+495 
-502 RGNDGPD
+502 
-509 SGMDR
+509 
-514 NIAPGARPLY
+514 APKPEPLY

-532 EKELTGLILNHGLS
+532 EKELAGLILNHGMS
-546 LLEFESDSEYFD
+546 ELEFETDSEYYDPEGF
-558 SQGCVTVADFIR
+558 VTVADFIR
-570 DALEADGHEFG
+570 DALEVDGHQFS
-581 NTILRKIY
+581 NSIMRKIY
-589 NEYFD
+589 DEYFD
-594 FYDSNPDMTQ
+594 LYDSSPDMTQ
-604 DDIVRTMLNGE
+604 EDIVRTILNGE
-615 DTRLADEVASMLSM
+615 DTRLADEAASMLSM
-629 KHELTVKGLRNS
+629 RHELTVKDLLNS

-648 LVMTVPKA
+648 LVRTVPKA
-656 ILVYKLLRVKKK
+656 ILVYKLLRVKKQ
-668 EIELAESLQRLRRE
+668 ELELAAALQKLRRQG
-682 DGDNIKEQFEILQQ
+682 GDNIKEQFGILQQ
-696 VQKVNMIRKTIS
+696 VQKVNMMRKNIS

>member
-16 IVEVVSDFVSLKRRG
+16 IVEVISDFVSLKRRG

-126 ESLKTQE
+126 ESLRTQE
-133 GRSLGYAYF
+133 GRNLGYAYF
-142 KSRGLEDATIEK
+142 KSRGLEDSTIEK

-179 YLVATGVCIQRD
+179 YLVATGVCIQKD
-191 DGSLVDKFRERAMFP
+191 DGTLVDKFRERAMFP

-254 AKSEIVRKDRCILV
+254 AKSEIARMDRCILV

-352 KHTLEEVKA
+352 KHTLEEVKS
-361 FIEEH
+361 FIEEN
-366 EQDFISYRTD
+366 ERDFISYRTD
-376 QLIGDAGNDPIRRAN
+376 QLIGDAGSDPVRRSN
-391 LVNEIAGTLA
+391 LVNEIAVTLA

-407 KKAMYV
+407 KRAMYV
-413 QDVSAKFNIDESLVY
+413 QDVSVKFNIDESLVY
-428 SKINDAVRT
+428 SKINEAVRA
-437 MREEEKKEEMR
+437 MREEERKEEMR
-448 RQRADA
+448 RQRALEAGSQASAEGGIGDGAQPAGGDGYNAGGDA
-454 QDGRMTGNIVPGQG
+454 
-468 NTGPGQDNAGPAS
+468 GQDRGYNLSGNAGGS
-481 GDAVLPGAYDRDNA
+481 
-495 VIDSGMS
+495 
-502 RGNDGPD
+502 
-509 SGMDR
+509 
-514 NIAPGARPLY
+514 APRPEPLY

-532 EKELTGLILNHGLS
+532 EKELTGLILNHGMS
-546 LLEFESDSEYFD
+546 ELEFETDSEYYDPEGF
-558 SQGCVTVADFIR
+558 VTVADFIR
-570 DALEADGHEFG
+570 DALEVDGHQFS
-581 NTILRKIY
+581 NSILRKIY
-589 NEYFD
+589 DEYFD
-594 FYDSNPDMTQ
+594 LYDSSPDMTQ
-604 DDIVRTMLNGE
+604 EDIVRTILNGE
-615 DTRLADEVASMLSM
+615 DTRVADEAASMLSM
-629 KHELTVKGLRNS
+629 RHELTVSGLRNS

-648 LVMTVPKA
+648 LVLTVPKA
-656 ILVYKLLRVKKK
+656 ILVYKLQRVKKQ
-668 EIELAESLQRLRRE
+668 ELELAAALQKLRKQG
-682 DGDNIKEQFEILQQ
+682 GDNIREQFDILQQ
-696 VQKVNMIRKTIS
+696 VQKLNNIRKTIS

>member
-120 TEKFFQ
+120 TERFFQ
-126 ESLKTQE
+126 ESLRTQE
-133 GRSLGYAYF
+133 GRNLGYAYF
-142 KSRGLEDATIEK
+142 KSRGLEDSTIEK

-179 YLVATGVCIQRD
+179 YLVATGVCIQKD
-191 DGSLVDKFRERAMFP
+191 DGTLVDKFRERAMFP

-234 VNSPQTEVYDKR
+234 VNSPQTEVYDKK

-254 AKSEIVRKDRCILV
+254 AKSEIARRDRCILV

-287 SSGTSLTVEQVNL
+287 SSGTSLTVEQVSL

-352 KHTLEEVKA
+352 KHTLEEVKS
-361 FIEEH
+361 FIEEN
-366 EQDFISYRTD
+366 ERDFISYRTD
-376 QLIGDAGNDPIRRAN
+376 QLIGDAGSDPVRRSN

-407 KKAMYV
+407 KRAMYV
-413 QDVSAKFNIDESLVY
+413 QDVSTKFNIDESLVY
-428 SKINDAVRT
+428 SKINDAVRA
-437 MREEEKKEEMR
+437 MREEERKEEMR
-448 RQRADA
+448 RQRALEAGSQASAEGGIEDGEQPAGGDGNNAGGDA
-454 QDGRMTGNIVPGQG
+454 
-468 NTGPGQDNAGPAS
+468 GQDRDFNLPGNAG
-481 GDAVLPGAYDRDNA
+481 GA
-495 VIDSGMS
+495 
-502 RGNDGPD
+502 
-509 SGMDR
+509 
-514 NIAPGARPLY
+514 APKPEPLY

-532 EKELTGLILNHGLS
+532 EKELAGLILNHGMS
-546 LLEFESDSEYFD
+546 ELEFETDSEYYDPEGF
-558 SQGCVTVADFIR
+558 VTVADFIR
-570 DALEADGHEFG
+570 DALEVDGHQFS
-581 NTILRKIY
+581 NSIMRKIY
-589 NEYFD
+589 DEYFD
-594 FYDSNPDMTQ
+594 LYDSSPDMTQ
-604 DDIVRTMLNGE
+604 EDIVRTILNGE
-615 DTRLADEVASMLSM
+615 DTRLADEAASMLSM
-629 KHELTVKGLRNS
+629 RHELTVKDLLNS

-648 LVMTVPKA
+648 LVRTVPKA
-656 ILVYKLLRVKKK
+656 ILVYKLLRVKKQ
-668 EIELAESLQRLRRE
+668 ELELAAALQKLRRQG
-682 DGDNIKEQFEILQQ
+682 GDNIKEQFGILQQ
-696 VQKVNMIRKTIS
+696 VQKVNMMRKNIS

>member
-120 TEKFFQ
+120 TERFFQ
-126 ESLKTQE
+126 ESLRTQE
-133 GRSLGYAYF
+133 GRNLGYAYF
-142 KSRGLEDATIEK
+142 KSRGLEDSTIEK

-179 YLVATGVCIQRD
+179 YLVATGVCIQKD
-191 DGSLVDKFRERAMFP
+191 DGTLVDKFRERAMFP

-234 VNSPQTEVYDKR
+234 VNSPQTEVYDKK

-254 AKSEIVRKDRCILV
+254 AKSEIARRDRCILV

-287 SSGTSLTVEQVNL
+287 SSGTSLTVEQVSL

-352 KHTLEEVKA
+352 KHTLEEVKS
-361 FIEEH
+361 FIEEN
-366 EQDFISYRTD
+366 ERDFISYRTD
-376 QLIGDAGNDPIRRAN
+376 QLIGDAGSDPVRRSN

-407 KKAMYV
+407 KRAMYV
-413 QDVSAKFNIDESLVY
+413 QDVSTKFNIDESLVY
-428 SKINDAVRT
+428 SKINDAVRA
-437 MREEEKKEEMR
+437 MREEERKEEMR
-448 RQRADA
+448 RQRALEAGSQASAEGGIEDGA
-454 QDGRMTGNIVPGQG
+454 QPAGGDVN
-468 NTGPGQDNAGPAS
+468 NTGGDAGQDRDFNLSGNAG
-481 GDAVLPGAYDRDNA
+481 GA
-495 VIDSGMS
+495 
-502 RGNDGPD
+502 
-509 SGMDR
+509 
-514 NIAPGARPLY
+514 APKPEPLY

-532 EKELTGLILNHGLS
+532 EKELAGLILNHGMS
-546 LLEFESDSEYFD
+546 ELEFETDSEYYDPEGF
-558 SQGCVTVADFIR
+558 VTVADFIR
-570 DALEADGHEFG
+570 DALEVDGHQFS
-581 NTILRKIY
+581 NSIMRKIY
-589 NEYFD
+589 DEYFD
-594 FYDSNPDMTQ
+594 LYDSSPDMTQ
-604 DDIVRTMLNGE
+604 EDIVRTILNGE
-615 DTRLADEVASMLSM
+615 DTRLADEAASMLSM
-629 KHELTVKGLRNS
+629 RHELTVKDLLNS

-648 LVMTVPKA
+648 LVRTVPKA
-656 ILVYKLLRVKKK
+656 ILVYKLLRVKKQ
-668 EIELAESLQRLRRE
+668 ELELAAALQKLRRQG
-682 DGDNIKEQFEILQQ
+682 GDNIKEQFGILQQ
-696 VQKVNMIRKTIS
+696 VQKVNMMRKKIS

>member
-91 GIEVREKEETPE
+91 GIEVREKEETAE

-120 TEKFFQ
+120 TERFFQ
-126 ESLKTQE
+126 ESLRTQE
-133 GRSLGYAYF
+133 GRNLGYAYF
-142 KSRGLEDATIEK
+142 KSRGLEDSTIEK

-179 YLVATGVCIQRD
+179 YLVATGVCIQKD
-191 DGSLVDKFRERAMFP
+191 DGTLVDKFRERAMFP

-234 VNSPQTEVYDKR
+234 VNSPQTEVYDKK

-254 AKSEIVRKDRCILV
+254 AKSEIARRDRCILV

-287 SSGTSLTVEQVNL
+287 SSGTSLTVEQVSL

-352 KHTLEEVKA
+352 KHTLEEVKS
-361 FIEEH
+361 FIEEN
-366 EQDFISYRTD
+366 ERDFISYRTD
-376 QLIGDAGNDPIRRAN
+376 QLIGDAGSDPVRRSN

-407 KKAMYV
+407 KRAMYV
-413 QDVSAKFNIDESLVY
+413 QDVSTKFSIDESLVY
-428 SKINDAVRT
+428 AKINDAVRA
-437 MREEEKKEEMR
+437 MREEERKEEMR
-448 RQRADA
+448 RQRALEAGSQASAEGGIEDGAQPAGGDGNNAGGDA
-454 QDGRMTGNIVPGQG
+454 
-468 NTGPGQDNAGPAS
+468 GQDRDFNLSGNAG
-481 GDAVLPGAYDRDNA
+481 GA
-495 VIDSGMS
+495 
-502 RGNDGPD
+502 
-509 SGMDR
+509 
-514 NIAPGARPLY
+514 APKPEPLY

-532 EKELTGLILNHGLS
+532 EKELAGLILNHGMS
-546 LLEFESDSEYFD
+546 ELEFETDSEYYDPEGF
-558 SQGCVTVADFIR
+558 VTVADFIR
-570 DALEADGHEFG
+570 DALEVDGHQFS
-581 NTILRKIY
+581 NSIMRKIY
-589 NEYFD
+589 DEYFD
-594 FYDSNPDMTQ
+594 LYDSSPDMTQ
-604 DDIVRTMLNGE
+604 EDIVRTILNGE
-615 DTRLADEVASMLSM
+615 DTRLADEAASMLSM
-629 KHELTVKGLRNS
+629 RHELTVKDLLNS

-648 LVMTVPKA
+648 LVRTVPKA
-656 ILVYKLLRVKKK
+656 ILVYKLLRVKKQ
-668 EIELAESLQRLRRE
+668 ELELAAALQKLRRQG
-682 DGDNIKEQFEILQQ
+682 GDNIKEQFGILQQ
-696 VQKVNMIRKTIS
+696 VQKVNMMRKNIS

>member
-16 IVEVVSDFVSLKRRG
+16 IVEVISDFVSLKRRG

-126 ESLKTQE
+126 ESLRTQE
-133 GRSLGYAYF
+133 GRNLGYAYF
-142 KSRGLEDATIEK
+142 KSRGLEDSTIEK

-179 YLVATGVCIQRD
+179 YLVATGVCIQKD
-191 DGSLVDKFRERAMFP
+191 DGTLVDKFRERAMFP

-234 VNSPQTEVYDKR
+234 VNSPQTEVYDKK

-254 AKSEIVRKDRCILV
+254 AKSEIARRDRCILV

-352 KHTLEEVKA
+352 KHTLEEVKS
-361 FIEEH
+361 FIEEN
-366 EQDFISYRTD
+366 ERDFISYRTD
-376 QLIGDAGNDPIRRAN
+376 QLIGDAGSDPVRRSN

-407 KKAMYV
+407 KRAMYV
-413 QDVSAKFNIDESLVY
+413 QDVSVKFNIDESLVY
-428 SKINDAVRT
+428 SKINEAVRA
-437 MREEEKKEEMR
+437 MREEERKEEMR
-448 RQRADA
+448 RQRALEAGSQASAEGGIEDGAQPAGGDGYNAGGDA
-454 QDGRMTGNIVPGQG
+454 
-468 NTGPGQDNAGPAS
+468 GQDRGYNLSGNAG
-481 GDAVLPGAYDRDNA
+481 GA
-495 VIDSGMS
+495 
-502 RGNDGPD
+502 
-509 SGMDR
+509 
-514 NIAPGARPLY
+514 APRPEPLY

-532 EKELTGLILNHGLS
+532 EKELTGLILNHGMS
-546 LLEFESDSEYFD
+546 ELEFETDSEYYDPEGF
-558 SQGCVTVADFIR
+558 VTVADFIR
-570 DALEADGHEFG
+570 DGLEVDGHQFS
-581 NTILRKIY
+581 NSIMRKIY
-589 NEYFD
+589 DEYFD
-594 FYDSNPDMTQ
+594 LYDSSPDMTQ
-604 DDIVRTMLNGE
+604 EDIVRTILNGE
-615 DTRLADEVASMLSM
+615 DTLVADEAASMLSM
-629 KHELTVKGLRNS
+629 KHELTVSGLRNS

-648 LVMTVPKA
+648 LVLTVPKA
-656 ILVYKLLRVKKK
+656 ILVYKLQRVKKQ
-668 EIELAESLQRLRRE
+668 ELELASALQKLRKQG
-682 DGDNIKEQFEILQQ
+682 GDNIREQFDILQQ
-696 VQKVNMIRKTIS
+696 VQKLNNIRKTIS

>member
-120 TEKFFQ
+120 TERFFQ
-126 ESLKTQE
+126 ESLRTQE
-133 GRSLGYAYF
+133 GRNLGYAYF
-142 KSRGLEDATIEK
+142 KSRGLEDSTIEK

-166 LCEKAVEDGYKPE
+166 LCEKALEDGYKPE
-179 YLVATGVCIQRD
+179 YLVATGVCIQKD
-191 DGSLVDKFRERAMFP
+191 DGTLVDKFRERAMFP

-254 AKSEIVRKDRCILV
+254 AKSEIARRDRCILV

-287 SSGTSLTVEQVNL
+287 SSGTSLTVEQVSL

-352 KHTLEEVKA
+352 KHTLEEVKS
-361 FIEEH
+361 FIEEN
-366 EQDFISYRTD
+366 ERDFISYRTD
-376 QLIGDAGNDPIRRAN
+376 QLIGDAGSDPVRRSN

-407 KKAMYV
+407 KRAMYV
-413 QDVSAKFNIDESLVY
+413 QDVSTKFNIDESLVY
-428 SKINDAVRT
+428 SKINDAVRA
-437 MREEEKKEEMR
+437 MREEERKEEMR
-448 RQRADA
+448 RQRALEAGSQASAEGGIEDGAQPAGGDGNNAGGDA
-454 QDGRMTGNIVPGQG
+454 
-468 NTGPGQDNAGPAS
+468 GQDRDFNLSGNAG
-481 GDAVLPGAYDRDNA
+481 GA
-495 VIDSGMS
+495 
-502 RGNDGPD
+502 
-509 SGMDR
+509 
-514 NIAPGARPLY
+514 APKPEPLY

-532 EKELTGLILNHGLS
+532 EKELAGLILNHGMS
-546 LLEFESDSEYFD
+546 ELEFETDSEYYDPEGF
-558 SQGCVTVADFIR
+558 VTVADFIR
-570 DALEADGHEFG
+570 DALEVDGHQFS
-581 NTILRKIY
+581 NSIMRKIY
-589 NEYFD
+589 DEYFD
-594 FYDSNPDMTQ
+594 LYDSSPDMTQ
-604 DDIVRTMLNGE
+604 EDIVRTILNGE
-615 DTRLADEVASMLSM
+615 DTRLADEAASMLSM
-629 KHELTVKGLRNS
+629 RHELTVKDLLNS

-648 LVMTVPKA
+648 LVRTVPKA
-656 ILVYKLLRVKKK
+656 ILVYKLLRVKKQ
-668 EIELAESLQRLRRE
+668 ELELAAALQKLRRQG
-682 DGDNIKEQFEILQQ
+682 GDNIKEQFGILQQ
-696 VQKVNMIRKTIS
+696 VQKVNMMRKNIS

>member
-16 IVEVVSDFVSLKRRG
+16 IVEVISDFVSLKRRG

-120 TEKFFQ
+120 TERFFQ
-126 ESLKTQE
+126 ESLRTQE
-133 GRSLGYAYF
+133 GRNLGYAYF
-142 KSRGLEDATIEK
+142 KSRGLEDSTIEK

-166 LCEKAVEDGYKPE
+166 LCEKAIEDGYKPE
-179 YLVATGVCIQRD
+179 YLVATGVCIQKD
-191 DGSLVDKFRERAMFP
+191 DGTLVDKFRERAMFP

-254 AKSEIVRKDRCILV
+254 AKSEIARRDRCILV

-352 KHTLEEVKA
+352 KHTLEEVKS

-366 EQDFISYRTD
+366 ERDFISYRTD
-376 QLIGDAGNDPIRRAN
+376 QLIGDAGSDPVRRSN

-407 KKAMYV
+407 KRAMYV
-413 QDVSAKFNIDESLVY
+413 QDVSVKFNIDESLVY
-428 SKINDAVRT
+428 SKINEAVRA
-437 MREEEKKEEMR
+437 MREEERKEEMR
-448 RQRADA
+448 RQRALEAGSQASAEGGIGDGAQPAGGDGYNAGVDA
-454 QDGRMTGNIVPGQG
+454 
-468 NTGPGQDNAGPAS
+468 GQDRGNNLSGNAG
-481 GDAVLPGAYDRDNA
+481 GA
-495 VIDSGMS
+495 
-502 RGNDGPD
+502 
-509 SGMDR
+509 
-514 NIAPGARPLY
+514 APRPEPLY

-532 EKELTGLILNHGLS
+532 EKELTGLILNHGMS
-546 LLEFESDSEYFD
+546 ELEFETDSEYYDPEGF
-558 SQGCVTVADFIR
+558 VTVADFIR
-570 DALEADGHEFG
+570 DGLEVDGHQFS
-581 NTILRKIY
+581 NSIMRKIY
-589 NEYFD
+589 DEYFD
-594 FYDSNPDMTQ
+594 LYDSSSDMTQ
-604 DDIVRTMLNGE
+604 EDIVRAILNGE
-615 DTRLADEVASMLSM
+615 DTRVADEAASMLSM
-629 KHELTVKGLRNS
+629 RHELTVSGLRNS

-648 LVMTVPKA
+648 LVLTVPKA
-656 ILVYKLLRVKKK
+656 ILVYKLQRVKKQ
-668 EIELAESLQRLRRE
+668 ELELAAALQKLRKQG
-682 DGDNIKEQFEILQQ
+682 GDNIREQFDILQQ
-696 VQKVNMIRKTIS
+696 VQKLNNIRKTIS

>member
-126 ESLKTQE
+126 ESLRTQE
-133 GRSLGYAYF
+133 GRNLGYAYF
-142 KSRGLEDATIEK
+142 KSRGLEDSTIEK

-166 LCEKAVEDGYKPE
+166 LCEKAIEDGYKPE
-179 YLVATGVCIQRD
+179 YLVATGVCIQKD

-254 AKSEIVRKDRCILV
+254 AKSEIARRDRCILV

-287 SSGTSLTVEQVNL
+287 SSGTSLTVEQVSL

-352 KHTLEEVKA
+352 KHTLEEVKS
-361 FIEEH
+361 FIEEN
-366 EQDFISYRTD
+366 ERDFISYRTD
-376 QLIGDAGNDPIRRAN
+376 QLIGDAGSDPVRRSN

-407 KKAMYV
+407 KRAMYV
-413 QDVSAKFNIDESLVY
+413 QDVSTKFNIDESLVY
-428 SKINDAVRT
+428 SKINDAVRA
-437 MREEEKKEEMR
+437 MREEERKEEMR
-448 RQRADA
+448 RQRALEAGSQASAEGGIEDGAQPAGGDGNNAGGDA
-454 QDGRMTGNIVPGQG
+454 
-468 NTGPGQDNAGPAS
+468 GQDRDFNLSGNAG
-481 GDAVLPGAYDRDNA
+481 GA
-495 VIDSGMS
+495 
-502 RGNDGPD
+502 
-509 SGMDR
+509 
-514 NIAPGARPLY
+514 APKPEPLY

-532 EKELTGLILNHGLS
+532 EKELAGLILNHGMS
-546 LLEFESDSEYFD
+546 ELEFETDSEYYDPEGF
-558 SQGCVTVADFIR
+558 VTVADFIR
-570 DALEADGHEFG
+570 DALEVDGHQFS
-581 NTILRKIY
+581 NSIMRKIY
-589 NEYFD
+589 DEYFD
-594 FYDSNPDMTQ
+594 LYDSSPDMTQ
-604 DDIVRTMLNGE
+604 EDIVRTILNGE
-615 DTRLADEVASMLSM
+615 DTSLADEAASMLSM
-629 KHELTVKGLRNS
+629 RHELTVKDLLNS

-648 LVMTVPKA
+648 LVRTVPKA
-656 ILVYKLLRVKKK
+656 ILVYKLLRVKKQ
-668 EIELAESLQRLRRE
+668 ELELAAALQKLRRQG
-682 DGDNIKEQFEILQQ
+682 GDNIKEQFGILQQ
-696 VQKVNMIRKTIS
+696 VQKVNMMRKNIS

>member
-120 TEKFFQ
+120 TERFFQ
-126 ESLKTQE
+126 ESLRTQE
-133 GRSLGYAYF
+133 GRNLGYAYF
-142 KSRGLEDATIEK
+142 KSRGLEDSTIEK

-179 YLVATGVCIQRD
+179 YLVATGVCIQKD
-191 DGSLVDKFRERAMFP
+191 DGTLVDKFRERAMFP

-234 VNSPQTEVYDKR
+234 VNSPQTEVYDKK

-254 AKSEIVRKDRCILV
+254 AKSEIARRDRCILV

-287 SSGTSLTVEQVNL
+287 SSGTSLTVEQVSL

-352 KHTLEEVKA
+352 KHTLEEVKS
-361 FIEEH
+361 FIEEN
-366 EQDFISYRTD
+366 ERDFISYRTD
-376 QLIGDAGNDPIRRAN
+376 QLIGDAGSDPVRRSN

-407 KKAMYV
+407 KRAMYV
-413 QDVSAKFNIDESLVY
+413 QDVSTKFNIDESLVY
-428 SKINDAVRT
+428 SKINDAVRA
-437 MREEEKKEEMR
+437 MREEERKEEMR
-448 RQRADA
+448 RQRALEAGSQASAEGGIEDGAQPAGGDGNNAGGDA
-454 QDGRMTGNIVPGQG
+454 
-468 NTGPGQDNAGPAS
+468 GQDRDFNLSGNAG
-481 GDAVLPGAYDRDNA
+481 GA
-495 VIDSGMS
+495 
-502 RGNDGPD
+502 
-509 SGMDR
+509 
-514 NIAPGARPLY
+514 APKPEPLY

-532 EKELTGLILNHGLS
+532 EKELAGLILNHGMS
-546 LLEFESDSEYFD
+546 ELEFETDSEYYDPEGF
-558 SQGCVTVADFIR
+558 VTVADFIR
-570 DALEADGHEFG
+570 DALEVDGHQFS
-581 NTILRKIY
+581 NSIMRKIY
-589 NEYFD
+589 DEYFD
-594 FYDSNPDMTQ
+594 LYDSSPDMTQ
-604 DDIVRTMLNGE
+604 EDIVRTILNGE
-615 DTRLADEVASMLSM
+615 DTRLADEAASMLSM
-629 KHELTVKGLRNS
+629 RHELTVKDLLNS

-648 LVMTVPKA
+648 LVRTVPKA
-656 ILVYKLLRVKKK
+656 ILVYKLLRVKKQ
-668 EIELAESLQRLRRE
+668 ELELAAALQKLRRQ
-682 DGDNIKEQFEILQQ
+682 DGDNIKEQFGILQQ
-696 VQKVNMIRKTIS
+696 VQKVNMMRKKIS

>member
-120 TEKFFQ
+120 TERFFQ
-126 ESLKTQE
+126 ESLRTQE
-133 GRSLGYAYF
+133 GRNLGYAYF
-142 KSRGLEDATIEK
+142 KSRGLEDSTIEK

-179 YLVATGVCIQRD
+179 YLVATGVCIQKD
-191 DGSLVDKFRERAMFP
+191 DGTLVDKFRERAMFP

-234 VNSPQTEVYDKR
+234 VNSPQTEVYDKK

-254 AKSEIVRKDRCILV
+254 AKSEIARRDRCILV

-287 SSGTSLTVEQVNL
+287 SSGTSLTVEQVSL

-352 KHTLEEVKA
+352 KHTLEEVKS
-361 FIEEH
+361 FIEEN
-366 EQDFISYRTD
+366 ERDFISYRTD
-376 QLIGDAGNDPIRRAN
+376 QLIGDAGSDPVRRSN

-407 KKAMYV
+407 KRAMYV
-413 QDVSAKFNIDESLVY
+413 QDVSTKFNIDESLVY
-428 SKINDAVRT
+428 SKINDAVRA
-437 MREEEKKEEMR
+437 MREEERKEEMR
-448 RQRADA
+448 RQRALEAGSQASAEGGIEDGAQPAGGDGNKAGGDA
-454 QDGRMTGNIVPGQG
+454 
-468 NTGPGQDNAGPAS
+468 GQDRDFNLSGNAG
-481 GDAVLPGAYDRDNA
+481 GA
-495 VIDSGMS
+495 
-502 RGNDGPD
+502 
-509 SGMDR
+509 
-514 NIAPGARPLY
+514 APKPEPLY
-524 EDPLLLPS
+524 DDPLILPS
-532 EKELTGLILNHGLS
+532 EKELAGLILNHGMS
-546 LLEFESDSEYFD
+546 ELEFETDSEYYDPEGF
-558 SQGCVTVADFIR
+558 VTVADFIR
-570 DALEADGHEFG
+570 DALEVDGHQFS
-581 NTILRKIY
+581 NSIMRKIY
-589 NEYFD
+589 DEYFD
-594 FYDSNPDMTQ
+594 LYDSSPDMTQ
-604 DDIVRTMLNGE
+604 EDIVRTILNGE
-615 DTRLADEVASMLSM
+615 DTRLADEAASMLSM
-629 KHELTVKGLRNS
+629 RHELTVKDLLNS

-648 LVMTVPKA
+648 LVRTVPKA
-656 ILVYKLLRVKKK
+656 ILVYKLLRVKKQ
-668 EIELAESLQRLRRE
+668 ELELAAALQKLRRQG
-682 DGDNIKEQFEILQQ
+682 GDNIKEQFGILQQ
-696 VQKVNMIRKTIS
+696 VQKVNMMRKNIS

>member
-16 IVEVVSDFVSLKRRG
+16 IVEVISDFVSLKRRG

-120 TEKFFQ
+120 TERFFQ
-126 ESLKTQE
+126 ESLRTQE
-133 GRSLGYAYF
+133 GRNLGYAYF
-142 KSRGLEDATIEK
+142 KSRGLEDSTIEK

-166 LCEKAVEDGYKPE
+166 LCEKAIEDGYKPE
-179 YLVATGVCIQRD
+179 YLVATGVCIQKD
-191 DGSLVDKFRERAMFP
+191 DGTLVDKFRERAMFP

-254 AKSEIVRKDRCILV
+254 AKSEIARRDRCILV

-352 KHTLEEVKA
+352 KHTLEEVKS
-361 FIEEH
+361 FIEEN
-366 EQDFISYRTD
+366 ERDFISYRTD
-376 QLIGDAGNDPIRRAN
+376 QLIGDAGSDPVRRSN

-407 KKAMYV
+407 KRAMYV
-413 QDVSAKFNIDESLVY
+413 QDVSVKFNIDESLVY
-428 SKINDAVRT
+428 SKINEAVRA
-437 MREEEKKEEMR
+437 MREEERKEEMR
-448 RQRADA
+448 RQRALEAGSQASAEGGIGDGLQPTGGDGYNAGGDA
-454 QDGRMTGNIVPGQG
+454 
-468 NTGPGQDNAGPAS
+468 GQDRGSNLSGNAG
-481 GDAVLPGAYDRDNA
+481 GA
-495 VIDSGMS
+495 
-502 RGNDGPD
+502 
-509 SGMDR
+509 
-514 NIAPGARPLY
+514 APRPEPLY

-532 EKELTGLILNHGLS
+532 EKELTGLILNHGMS
-546 LLEFESDSEYFD
+546 ELEFETDSEYYDPEGF
-558 SQGCVTVADFIR
+558 VTVADFIR
-570 DALEADGHEFG
+570 DGLEVDGHQFS
-581 NTILRKIY
+581 NSIMRKIY
-589 NEYFD
+589 DEYFD
-594 FYDSNPDMTQ
+594 LYDSSPDMTQ
-604 DDIVRTMLNGE
+604 EDIVRTILNGE
-615 DTRLADEVASMLSM
+615 DTLVADEAASMLSM
-629 KHELTVKGLRNS
+629 KHELTVSGLRNS

-648 LVMTVPKA
+648 LVLTVPKA
-656 ILVYKLLRVKKK
+656 ILVYKLQRVKKQ
-668 EIELAESLQRLRRE
+668 ELELASALQKLRKQG
-682 DGDNIKEQFEILQQ
+682 GDNIREQFDILQQ
-696 VQKVNMIRKTIS
+696 VQKLNNIRKTIS

>member
-91 GIEVREKEETPE
+91 GIEVREKEETAE

-120 TEKFFQ
+120 TERFFQ
-126 ESLKTQE
+126 ESLRTQE
-133 GRSLGYAYF
+133 GRNLGYAYF
-142 KSRGLEDATIEK
+142 KSRGLEDSTIEK

-179 YLVATGVCIQRD
+179 YLVATGVCIQKD
-191 DGSLVDKFRERAMFP
+191 DGTLVDKFRERAMFP

-234 VNSPQTEVYDKR
+234 VNSPQTEVYDKK

-254 AKSEIVRKDRCILV
+254 AKSEIARRDMCILV

-287 SSGTSLTVEQVNL
+287 SSGTSLTVEQVSL

-352 KHTLEEVKA
+352 KHTLEEVKS
-361 FIEEH
+361 FIEEN
-366 EQDFISYRTD
+366 ERDFISYRTD
-376 QLIGDAGNDPIRRAN
+376 QLIGDAGSDPVRRSN

-407 KKAMYV
+407 KRAMYV
-413 QDVSAKFNIDESLVY
+413 QDVSTKFNIDESLVY
-428 SKINDAVRT
+428 SKINDAVRA
-437 MREEEKKEEMR
+437 MREEERKEEMR
-448 RQRADA
+448 RQRALEAGSQAPAEGGIEDGEQPAGGDGNNAGGDA
-454 QDGRMTGNIVPGQG
+454 
-468 NTGPGQDNAGPAS
+468 GQDRDFNLPGNAG
-481 GDAVLPGAYDRDNA
+481 GA
-495 VIDSGMS
+495 
-502 RGNDGPD
+502 
-509 SGMDR
+509 
-514 NIAPGARPLY
+514 APKPEPLY

-532 EKELTGLILNHGLS
+532 EKELAGLILNHGMS
-546 LLEFESDSEYFD
+546 ELEFETDSEYYDPEGF
-558 SQGCVTVADFIR
+558 VTVADFIR
-570 DALEADGHEFG
+570 DALEVDGHQFS
-581 NTILRKIY
+581 NSIMRKIY
-589 NEYFD
+589 DEYFD
-594 FYDSNPDMTQ
+594 LYDSSPDMTQ
-604 DDIVRTMLNGE
+604 EDIVRTILNGE
-615 DTRLADEVASMLSM
+615 DTRLADEAASMLSM
-629 KHELTVKGLRNS
+629 RHELTVKDLLNS

-648 LVMTVPKA
+648 LVRTVPKA
-656 ILVYKLLRVKKK
+656 ILVYKLLRVKKQ
-668 EIELAESLQRLRRE
+668 ELELAAALQKLRRQG
-682 DGDNIKEQFEILQQ
+682 GDNIKEQFGILQQ
-696 VQKVNMIRKTIS
+696 VQKVNMMRKNIS

>member
-91 GIEVREKEETPE
+91 GIEVREKEETAE

-120 TEKFFQ
+120 TERFFQ
-126 ESLKTQE
+126 ESLRTQE
-133 GRSLGYAYF
+133 GRNLGYAYF
-142 KSRGLEDATIEK
+142 KSRGLEDSTIEK

-179 YLVATGVCIQRD
+179 YLVATGVCIQKD
-191 DGSLVDKFRERAMFP
+191 DGTLVDKFRERAMFP

-234 VNSPQTEVYDKR
+234 VNSPQTEVYDKK

-254 AKSEIVRKDRCILV
+254 AKSEIARRDRCILV

-287 SSGTSLTVEQVNL
+287 SSGTSLTVEQVSL

-352 KHTLEEVKA
+352 KHTLEEVKS
-361 FIEEH
+361 FIEEN
-366 EQDFISYRTD
+366 ERDFISYRTD
-376 QLIGDAGNDPIRRAN
+376 QLIGDAGSDPVRRSN

-407 KKAMYV
+407 KRAMYV
-413 QDVSAKFNIDESLVY
+413 QDVSTKFNIDESLVY
-428 SKINDAVRT
+428 SKINDAVRA
-437 MREEEKKEEMR
+437 MREEERKEEMR
-448 RQRADA
+448 RQRALEADSQASAEGGIEDGAQPAGGDGNNAGGDA
-454 QDGRMTGNIVPGQG
+454 
-468 NTGPGQDNAGPAS
+468 GQDRDFNLPGNAG
-481 GDAVLPGAYDRDNA
+481 GA
-495 VIDSGMS
+495 
-502 RGNDGPD
+502 
-509 SGMDR
+509 
-514 NIAPGARPLY
+514 APKPEPLY

-532 EKELTGLILNHGLS
+532 EKELAGLILNHGMS
-546 LLEFESDSEYFD
+546 ELEFETDSEYYDPEGF
-558 SQGCVTVADFIR
+558 VTVADFIR
-570 DALEADGHEFG
+570 DALEVDGHQFS
-581 NTILRKIY
+581 NSIMRKIY
-589 NEYFD
+589 DEYFD
-594 FYDSNPDMTQ
+594 LYDSSPDMTQ
-604 DDIVRTMLNGE
+604 EDIVRTILNGE
-615 DTRLADEVASMLSM
+615 DTRLADEAASMLSM
-629 KHELTVKGLRNS
+629 RHELTVKDLLNS

-648 LVMTVPKA
+648 LVRTVPKA
-656 ILVYKLLRVKKK
+656 ILVYKLLRVKKQ
-668 EIELAESLQRLRRE
+668 ELELAAALQKLRRQG
-682 DGDNIKEQFEILQQ
+682 GDNIKEQFGILQQ
-696 VQKVNMIRKTIS
+696 VQKVNMMRKNIS

>member
-16 IVEVVSDFVSLKRRG
+16 IVEVISDFVSLKRRG

-120 TEKFFQ
+120 TERFFQ
-126 ESLKTQE
+126 ESLRTQE
-133 GRSLGYAYF
+133 GRNLGYAYF
-142 KSRGLEDATIEK
+142 KSRGLEDSTIEK

-166 LCEKAVEDGYKPE
+166 LCEKAIEDGYKPE
-179 YLVATGVCIQRD
+179 YLVATGVCIQKD
-191 DGSLVDKFRERAMFP
+191 DGTLVDKFRERAMFP

-254 AKSEIVRKDRCILV
+254 AKSEIARRDRCILV

-352 KHTLEEVKA
+352 KHTLEEVKS
-361 FIEEH
+361 FIEEN
-366 EQDFISYRTD
+366 ERDFISYRTD
-376 QLIGDAGNDPIRRAN
+376 QLIGDAGSDPVRRSN

-407 KKAMYV
+407 KRAMYV
-413 QDVSAKFNIDESLVY
+413 QDVSVKFNIDESLVY
-428 SKINDAVRT
+428 SKINEAVRA
-437 MREEEKKEEMR
+437 MREEERKEEMR
-448 RQRADA
+448 RQRALEAGSQASAEGGIEDGAQPAGGDGYNAGGDA
-454 QDGRMTGNIVPGQG
+454 
-468 NTGPGQDNAGPAS
+468 GQDRGYNLSGNAG
-481 GDAVLPGAYDRDNA
+481 GA
-495 VIDSGMS
+495 
-502 RGNDGPD
+502 
-509 SGMDR
+509 
-514 NIAPGARPLY
+514 APRPEPLY

-532 EKELTGLILNHGLS
+532 EKELTGLILNHGMS
-546 LLEFESDSEYFD
+546 ELEFETDSEYYDPEGF
-558 SQGCVTVADFIR
+558 VTVADFIR
-570 DALEADGHEFG
+570 DGLEVDGHQFS
-581 NTILRKIY
+581 NSIMRKIY
-589 NEYFD
+589 DEYFD
-594 FYDSNPDMTQ
+594 LYDSSPDMTQ
-604 DDIVRTMLNGE
+604 EDIVRTILNGE
-615 DTRLADEVASMLSM
+615 DTRVADEAASMLSM
-629 KHELTVKGLRNS
+629 KHELTVSGLRNS

-648 LVMTVPKA
+648 LVLTVPKA
-656 ILVYKLLRVKKK
+656 ILVYKLQRVKKQ
-668 EIELAESLQRLRRE
+668 ELELAAALQKLRKQG
-682 DGDNIKEQFEILQQ
+682 GDNIREQFDILQQ
-696 VQKVNMIRKTIS
+696 VQKLNNIRKTIS

>member
-91 GIEVREKEETPE
+91 GIEVREKEETAE

-120 TEKFFQ
+120 TERFFQ
-126 ESLKTQE
+126 ESLRTQE
-133 GRSLGYAYF
+133 GRNLGYAYF
-142 KSRGLEDATIEK
+142 KSRGLEDSTIEK

-179 YLVATGVCIQRD
+179 YLVATGVCIQKD
-191 DGSLVDKFRERAMFP
+191 DGTLVDKFRERAMFP

-234 VNSPQTEVYDKR
+234 VNSPQTEVYDKK

-254 AKSEIVRKDRCILV
+254 AKSEIARRDRCILV

-287 SSGTSLTVEQVNL
+287 SSGTSLTVEQVSL

-352 KHTLEEVKA
+352 KHTLEEVKS
-361 FIEEH
+361 FIEEN
-366 EQDFISYRTD
+366 ERDFISYRTD
-376 QLIGDAGNDPIRRAN
+376 QLIGDAGSDPVRRSN

-407 KKAMYV
+407 KRAMYV
-413 QDVSAKFNIDESLVY
+413 QDVSTKFNIDESLVY
-428 SKINDAVRT
+428 SKINDAVRA
-437 MREEEKKEEMR
+437 MREEERKEEMR
-448 RQRADA
+448 RQRALEAGSQASAEGGIEDGAQPAGGDGNNAGGDA
-454 QDGRMTGNIVPGQG
+454 
-468 NTGPGQDNAGPAS
+468 GQDRDFNLSGNAG
-481 GDAVLPGAYDRDNA
+481 GAA
-495 VIDSGMS
+495 QKPEPI
-502 RGNDGPD
+502 
-509 SGMDR
+509 
-514 NIAPGARPLY
+514 Y

-532 EKELTGLILNHGLS
+532 EKELAGLILNHGMS
-546 LLEFESDSEYFD
+546 ELEFETDSEYYDPEGF
-558 SQGCVTVADFIR
+558 VTVADFIR
-570 DALEADGHEFG
+570 DALEVDGHQFS
-581 NTILRKIY
+581 NSIMRKIY
-589 NEYFD
+589 DEYFD
-594 FYDSNPDMTQ
+594 LYDSSPDMTQ
-604 DDIVRTMLNGE
+604 EDIVRTILNGE
-615 DTRLADEVASMLSM
+615 DTRLADEAASMLSM
-629 KHELTVKGLRNS
+629 RHELTVKDLLNS

-648 LVMTVPKA
+648 LVRTVPKA
-656 ILVYKLLRVKKK
+656 ILVYKLLRVKKQ
-668 EIELAESLQRLRRE
+668 ELELAAALQKLRRQG
-682 DGDNIKEQFEILQQ
+682 GDNIKEQFGILQQ
-696 VQKVNMIRKTIS
+696 VQKVNMMRKNIS

>member
-1 MIPQDTVNKILDTAQ
+1 MIPQDIVNKILDTAQ

-120 TEKFFQ
+120 TERFFQ
-126 ESLKTQE
+126 ESLRTQE
-133 GRSLGYAYF
+133 GRNLGYAYF
-142 KSRGLEDATIEK
+142 KSRGLEDSTIEK

-159 SPMKGTA
+159 SPLKGTA
-166 LCEKAVEDGYKPE
+166 HCEKAIEDGYKPE
-179 YLVATGVCIQRD
+179 YLVATGVCLQKD
-191 DGSLVDKFRERAMFP
+191 DGTLVDKFRERAMFP

-234 VNSPQTEVYDKR
+234 VNSPQTEVYDKK

-254 AKSEIVRKDRCILV
+254 AKSEIARRDRCILV

-287 SSGTSLTVEQVNL
+287 SSGTSLTVEQVSL

-352 KHTLEEVKA
+352 KHTLEEVKS
-361 FIEEH
+361 FIEEN
-366 EQDFISYRTD
+366 ERDFISYRTD
-376 QLIGDAGNDPIRRAN
+376 QLIGDAGSDPVRRSN

-407 KKAMYV
+407 KRAMYV
-413 QDVSAKFNIDESLVY
+413 QDVSTKFNIDESLVY
-428 SKINDAVRT
+428 SKINDAVRA
-437 MREEEKKEEMR
+437 MREEERKEEMR
-448 RQRADA
+448 RQRALEAGSQASAEGGIEDGAQPAGGDGYNAGGDA
-454 QDGRMTGNIVPGQG
+454 
-468 NTGPGQDNAGPAS
+468 GQDRDFNLSGNAG
-481 GDAVLPGAYDRDNA
+481 GA
-495 VIDSGMS
+495 
-502 RGNDGPD
+502 
-509 SGMDR
+509 
-514 NIAPGARPLY
+514 APKPEPLY

-532 EKELTGLILNHGLS
+532 EKELAGLILNHGMS
-546 LLEFESDSEYFD
+546 ELEFETDSEYYDPEGF
-558 SQGCVTVADFIR
+558 VTVADFIR
-570 DALEADGHEFG
+570 DALEVDGHQFS
-581 NTILRKIY
+581 NSIMRKIY
-589 NEYFD
+589 DEYFD
-594 FYDSNPDMTQ
+594 LYDSSPDMTQ
-604 DDIVRTMLNGE
+604 EDIVRTILNGE
-615 DTRLADEVASMLSM
+615 DTRLADEAASMLSM
-629 KHELTVKGLRNS
+629 RHELTVKDLLNS

-648 LVMTVPKA
+648 LVRTVPKA
-656 ILVYKLLRVKKK
+656 ILVYKLLRVKKQ
-668 EIELAESLQRLRRE
+668 ELELAAALQKLRRQG
-682 DGDNIKEQFEILQQ
+682 GDNIKEQFGILQQ
-696 VQKVNMIRKTIS
+696 VQKVNMMRKNIS

>member
-16 IVEVVSDFVSLKRRG
+16 IVEVISDFVSLKRRG

-120 TEKFFQ
+120 TERFFQ
-126 ESLKTQE
+126 ESLRTQE
-133 GRSLGYAYF
+133 GRNLGYAYF
-142 KSRGLEDATIEK
+142 KSRGLEDSTIEK

-166 LCEKAVEDGYKPE
+166 LCEKAIEDGYKPE
-179 YLVATGVCIQRD
+179 YLVATGVCIQKD

-254 AKSEIVRKDRCILV
+254 AKSEIARRDRCILV

-352 KHTLEEVKA
+352 KHTLEEVKS
-361 FIEEH
+361 FIEEN
-366 EQDFISYRTD
+366 ERDFISYRTD
-376 QLIGDAGNDPIRRAN
+376 QLIGDAGSDPVRRSN

-407 KKAMYV
+407 KRAMYV
-413 QDVSAKFNIDESLVY
+413 QDVSVKFNIDESLVY
-428 SKINDAVRT
+428 SKINEAVRA
-437 MREEEKKEEMR
+437 MREEERKEEMR
-448 RQRADA
+448 RQRALEAGSQASAEGGIEDGAQPAGGDGYNAGGDA
-454 QDGRMTGNIVPGQG
+454 
-468 NTGPGQDNAGPAS
+468 GQDRGYNLSGNAG
-481 GDAVLPGAYDRDNA
+481 GA
-495 VIDSGMS
+495 
-502 RGNDGPD
+502 
-509 SGMDR
+509 
-514 NIAPGARPLY
+514 APRPEPLY

-532 EKELTGLILNHGLS
+532 EKELTGLILNHGMS
-546 LLEFESDSEYFD
+546 ELEFETDSEYYDPEGF
-558 SQGCVTVADFIR
+558 VTVADFIR
-570 DALEADGHEFG
+570 DGLEVDGHQFS
-581 NTILRKIY
+581 NSIMRKIY
-589 NEYFD
+589 DEYFD
-594 FYDSNPDMTQ
+594 LYDSSPDMTQ
-604 DDIVRTMLNGE
+604 EDIVRTILNGE
-615 DTRLADEVASMLSM
+615 DTRVADEAASMLSM
-629 KHELTVKGLRNS
+629 KHELTVSGLRNS

-648 LVMTVPKA
+648 LVLTVPKA
-656 ILVYKLLRVKKK
+656 ILVYKLQRVKKQ
-668 EIELAESLQRLRRE
+668 ELELAAALQKLRKQG
-682 DGDNIKEQFEILQQ
+682 GDNIREQFDILQQ
-696 VQKVNMIRKTIS
+696 VQKLNNIRKNIS

>member
-16 IVEVVSDFVSLKRRG
+16 IVEVISDFVSLKRRG

-120 TEKFFQ
+120 TERFFQ
-126 ESLKTQE
+126 ESLRTQE
-133 GRSLGYAYF
+133 GRNLGYAYF
-142 KSRGLEDATIEK
+142 KSRGLEDSTIEK

-166 LCEKAVEDGYKPE
+166 LCEKAIEDGYKPE
-179 YLVATGVCIQRD
+179 YLVATGVCIQKD
-191 DGSLVDKFRERAMFP
+191 DGTLVDKFRERAMFP

-254 AKSEIVRKDRCILV
+254 AKSEIARRDRCILV

-287 SSGTSLTVEQVNL
+287 SSGTSLTVEQVSL

-352 KHTLEEVKA
+352 KHTLEEVKS
-361 FIEEH
+361 FIEEN
-366 EQDFISYRTD
+366 ERDFISYRTD
-376 QLIGDAGNDPIRRAN
+376 QLIGDAGSDPVRRSN

-407 KKAMYV
+407 KRAMYV
-413 QDVSAKFNIDESLVY
+413 QDVSTKFNIDESLVY
-428 SKINDAVRT
+428 SKINDAVRA
-437 MREEEKKEEMR
+437 MREEERKEEMR
-448 RQRADA
+448 RQRALEAGSQASAEGGIEDGEKPAGGDGNNAGGDA
-454 QDGRMTGNIVPGQG
+454 
-468 NTGPGQDNAGPAS
+468 GQDRDFNLPGNAG
-481 GDAVLPGAYDRDNA
+481 GA
-495 VIDSGMS
+495 
-502 RGNDGPD
+502 
-509 SGMDR
+509 
-514 NIAPGARPLY
+514 APKPEPLY

-532 EKELTGLILNHGLS
+532 EKELAGLILNHGMS
-546 LLEFESDSEYFD
+546 ELEFETDSEYYDPEGF
-558 SQGCVTVADFIR
+558 VTVADFIR
-570 DALEADGHEFG
+570 DALEVDGHQFS
-581 NTILRKIY
+581 NSIMRKIY
-589 NEYFD
+589 DEYFD
-594 FYDSNPDMTQ
+594 LYDSSPDMTQ
-604 DDIVRTMLNGE
+604 EDIVRTILNGE
-615 DTRLADEVASMLSM
+615 DTSLADEAASMLSM
-629 KHELTVKGLRNS
+629 RHELTVKDLLNS

-648 LVMTVPKA
+648 LVRTVPKA
-656 ILVYKLLRVKKK
+656 ILVYKLLRVKKQ
-668 EIELAESLQRLRRE
+668 ELELAAALQKLRRQG
-682 DGDNIKEQFEILQQ
+682 GDNIKEQFGILQQ
-696 VQKVNMIRKTIS
+696 VQKGNMMRKNIS

>member
-91 GIEVREKEETPE
+91 GIEVREKEETAE
-103 EIASRQRRES
+103 ERASRQRRES

-120 TEKFFQ
+120 TERFFQ
-126 ESLKTQE
+126 ESLRTQE
-133 GRSLGYAYF
+133 GRNLGYAYF
-142 KSRGLEDATIEK
+142 KSRGLEDSTIEK

-179 YLVATGVCIQRD
+179 YLVATGVCIQKD
-191 DGSLVDKFRERAMFP
+191 DGTLVDKFRERAMFP

-234 VNSPQTEVYDKR
+234 VNSPQTEVYDKK

-254 AKSEIVRKDRCILV
+254 AKSEIARRDRCILV

-287 SSGTSLTVEQVNL
+287 SSGTSLTVEQVSL

-352 KHTLEEVKA
+352 KHTLEEVKS
-361 FIEEH
+361 FIEEN
-366 EQDFISYRTD
+366 ERDFISYRTD
-376 QLIGDAGNDPIRRAN
+376 QLIGDAGSDPVRRSN

-407 KKAMYV
+407 KRAMYV
-413 QDVSAKFNIDESLVY
+413 QDVSTKFNIDESLVY
-428 SKINDAVRT
+428 SKINDAVRA
-437 MREEEKKEEMR
+437 MREEERKEEMR
-448 RQRADA
+448 RQRALEAGSQASAEGGIEDGA
-454 QDGRMTGNIVPGQG
+454 QPAGGDVN
-468 NTGPGQDNAGPAS
+468 NTGGDAGQDRDFNLSGNAG
-481 GDAVLPGAYDRDNA
+481 GA
-495 VIDSGMS
+495 
-502 RGNDGPD
+502 
-509 SGMDR
+509 
-514 NIAPGARPLY
+514 APKPEPLY

-532 EKELTGLILNHGLS
+532 EKELAGLILNHGMS
-546 LLEFESDSEYFD
+546 ELEFETDSEYYDPEGF
-558 SQGCVTVADFIR
+558 VTVADFIR
-570 DALEADGHEFG
+570 DALEVDGHQFS
-581 NTILRKIY
+581 NSIMRKIY
-589 NEYFD
+589 DEYFD
-594 FYDSNPDMTQ
+594 LYDSSPDMTQ
-604 DDIVRTMLNGE
+604 EDIVRTILNGE
-615 DTRLADEVASMLSM
+615 DTRLADEAASMLSM
-629 KHELTVKGLRNS
+629 RHELTVKDLLNS

-648 LVMTVPKA
+648 LVRTVPKA
-656 ILVYKLLRVKKK
+656 ILVYKLLRVKKQ
-668 EIELAESLQRLRRE
+668 ELELAAALQKLRRQG
-682 DGDNIKEQFEILQQ
+682 GDNIKEQFGILQQ
-696 VQKVNMIRKTIS
+696 VQKVNMMRKKIS